1 MSDKTFLDKKMD
13 ISKLQIDL
21 LLSLFFMMKKNWF
34 LFFALLFLLGFSP
47 VFALEAT
54 IVGTPTSLW
63 LKPQKV
69 TPTTTCGVELGDNNA
84 SWIDFWKDCWEDV
97 DSRRNNAERDRQ
109 ARHDRIELQ
118 WREDWG
124 ANFHPR
130 VNFKDDH
137 ESRSASFEGVKYKKY
152 YETFIVRKVSDLS
165 DNVHVPFQILRGS
178 SSRDN
183 WFVKWQGDPFS
194 YSTGNSQRNNRDAYW
209 IVSINWGEN
218 RLIKPG
224 VHIYWGWGNRL
235 LNVFNAGFKYRIGP
249 KYSPASDR
257 YNKSAVMNNDD
268 IYEIISISQNWGLTS
283 DQRAQV
289 ASYLAI
295 KYGIPLRHDYFAGN
309 GTKVYDLSSYG
320 NQVFGLGKDIDT
332 TSLDQRIA
340 KSLED
345 DDLIISTDD
354 NFTKLNDQHKP
365 LNDKTYLLLWNN
377 AKTYTQTTT
386 DGLEKSADEQYF
398 TMRSQ
403 KIWKIQN
410 TDFSQ
415 SVNLQ
420 FGSAFTGLVG
430 ADDKYVLL
438 VSSDDRKFSELESIK
453 WTGELIDGK
462 LVFKDVELPAGT
474 SYMTVAIRDLTSPE
488 WLDFDGDQYYP
499 KKFFSG
505 ANFPLA
511 TTGTKDL
518 GVGIREFVC
527 KVKVK
532 KWSVEIWTFT
542 GEKLFNIPICQTATE
557 TNCIPEGRGFWFD
570 LSVVDRAGNEKSV
583 SDTEKH
589 YMEEAIIVDRTPPK
603 MTLKPGTDEIWI
615 NYGESFNLSTE
626 TPEVSDNLQ
635 HSGVRIDLKTNPD
648 PLPTSPFTGSFRV
661 IYTATDW
668 AGNSTQKERTIRVN
682 EAPTIE
688 GLSVHLGT
696 ANDKKNPTITFTPKD
711 QTRSLTTG
719 KIEIYEW
726 GTTNLLITKSLS
738 SLNNGT
744 EVSEPFTLDEKT
756 YYTVKVQIRD
766 EGGLFREE
774 TLSYPPIVHFEP
786 NNFVPTSGDLAVT
799 VKIWSPWTLSEV
811 KFQSPFI
818 VKVGENQIIQGGDFL
833 DKCTTTTGQNTTGQN
848 TTCQLTISSSSSQT
862 GDLKI
867 IATDDFSA
875 GNNTLK
881 LIIDQTKPTT
891 PVFTTPSADTV
902 QNSKNL
908 KFQWNNL
915 TDKWGAGLDKIFWKL
930 KKGEDDLE
938 SGEFTDLTTRTLEKA
953 DMKDGSYTLTLWTQD
968 KAGNKSKEAVS
979 HKIQIDTTA
988 PNEIQ
993 NLTSA
998 FDPDSAKL
1006 SFSWN
1011 KTTDEGVG
1019 LSGYLWTF
1027 KKGNQELSWGMLGD
1041 EANPSL
1047 SFENIAK
1054 ENASYTLTL
1063 QAVDKVGNKT
1073 SEQTISYKVQLVELT
1088 FRAGEHVNIS
1098 GTTYFRLFSGAKQE
1112 NLTLPTLTPD
1122 PWYKL
1127 KTPAREP
1134 DFNTSDRAT
1143 ENKTYTGNAEKDP
1156 DQRVKLTIHHQEGT
1170 GTESPF
1176 EVLKIS
1182 ELSNLPLQSYKT
1194 GFLLTGWAATSGGT
1208 ILPADTKFTADTD
1221 LFAVW
1226 EKDPEQ
1232 WIELQFETLDGT
1244 AVTGTSFLLWT
1255 LASELPKSQKSW
1267 FTFGGWNY
1275 TGGAILP
1282 SNTALIT
1289 SGTLYANW
1297 TKDPDQ
1303 RVKLTFDVKWGT
1315 TLSGQEVLKNAELLS
1330 GDLPTTTKSG
1340 HLFRGWSLDGTTV
1353 LSYPRSFDQ
1362 NITLSAVWEKDPSQW
1377 ISLSYD
1383 LQWGVLSSPNPDSL
1397 LSWTL
1402 LSTLSQPSRSWFHF
1416 SGWNYTGEAIL
1427 PSNTTLIKSGTL
1439 YANRSE
1445 NPLERLTITYHLN
1458 DGSAQQKTSKLLKS
1472 GATFQALIPEPTRMG
1487 YTFIWWTKDLAGQQA
1502 IALGAS
1508 ITGDLA
1514 IYAQWKP
1521 IPSIVPTHGYS
1532 GGGGFISHSASQ
1544 NSTPSSQETIKN
1556 TELSKEEKEQQ
1567 TAYERAYENKITTL
1581 YPQTEAR
1588 LFEPITRAEL
1598 AKMMSVYTTKFL
1610 KKIPISWKL
1619 GCSDF
1624 QDKDQTSP
1632 ELAGFMQTACEL
1644 EIMGLHSDGKTPL
1657 SLFRPNDLVSRAEFA
1672 TVLSRMKRGNQYDN
1686 NQPEW
1691 RWEDHLKNLH
1701 EKMII
1706 TIPDPNI
1713 IELRGRILLML
1724 HRMER

>member
-47 VFALEAT
+47 VFAFEAK

-63 LKPQKV
+63 LKPQKA
-69 TPTTTCGVELGDNNA
+69 TSTTCGVKLGDNNE

-97 DSRRNNAERDRQ
+97 DSRRNNAERDFQ
-109 ARHDRIELQ
+109 AKRDRIEPQ
-118 WREDWG
+118 RHEGSG

-130 VNFKDDH
+130 VNFQDDRNP
-137 ESRSASFEGVKYKKY
+137 RSASFEGVKYKKY
-152 YETFIVRKVSDLS
+152 YETFIVRKVSDLL

-194 YSTGNSQRNNRDAYW
+194 YSTGNSQTYNRDAYGL
-209 IVSINWGEN
+209 VSINWGEN
-218 RLIKPG
+218 RLTKPG
-224 VHIYWGWGNRL
+224 VHIYWGWGNKL
-235 LNVFNAGFKYRIGP
+235 LNAFNAAFKYRIGP

-257 YNKSAVMNNDD
+257 SNKSAVMNNDD

-309 GTKVYDLSSYG
+309 GTKVYDRSSYG
-320 NQVFGLGKDIDT
+320 NQVFGLGKDVDT

-354 NFTKLNDQHKP
+354 NFTGLNDQHNP

-410 TDFSQ
+410 TDFTQ

-420 FGSAFTGLVG
+420 FGSAFTGLIG

-438 VSSDDRKFSELESIK
+438 VSSDDGNFSGLESIK

-499 KKFFSG
+499 QTFFSG

-518 GVGIREFVC
+518 GVGIREFVW
-527 KVKVK
+527 KVK
-532 KWSVEIWTFT
+532 KWTDEIWTFT
-542 GEKLFNIPICQTATE
+542 GSKSFDIPICQTSP
-557 TNCIPEGRGFWFD
+557 TNCIPEGTGFRFD

-583 SDTEKH
+583 SDTGNP
-589 YMEEAIIVDRTPPK
+589 YMAAIVVDRTPPK
-603 MTLKPGTDEIWI
+603 MTFKPGTDEIWI

-635 HSGVRIDLKTNPD
+635 HSAIRIDLKTDPD

-682 EAPTIE
+682 EAPVIE

-711 QTRSLTTG
+711 QTRTLTTG

-726 GTTNLLITKSLS
+726 GTANLLITKSLS

-744 EVSEPFTLDEKT
+744 EVSESFTLPEKT

-766 EGGLFREE
+766 EGGLASREE
-774 TLSYPPIVHFEP
+774 ILSYPPIVHFEP
-786 NNFVPTSGDLAVT
+786 NNFAPTSGDLAVT

-818 VKVGENQIIQGGDFL
+818 VKVAGNQITQGDNFL
-833 DKCTTTTGQNTTGQN
+833 DKCTTSGQD
-848 TTCQLTISSSSSQT
+848 TTCRLKISSSSSQT

-867 IATDDFSA
+867 IATDDFSV

-891 PVFTTPSADTV
+891 PVFTAPSADTV

-915 TDKWGAGLDKIFWKL
+915 TDEWGAGLDKIFWKL

-938 SGEFTDLTTRTLEKA
+938 NGEFTDLTTRTLEKA
-953 DMKDGSYTLTLWTQD
+953 DMADGSYTLILWTQD
-968 KAGNKSKEAVS
+968 KAGNKSKEATS
-979 HKIQIDTTA
+979 HTIQIDTTA

-1006 SFSWN
+1006 GFSWK

-1073 SEQTISYKVQLVELT
+1073 SEKTISYEVQLVELT
-1088 FRAGEHVNIS
+1088 FRAGEHVKIWAS
-1098 GTTYFRLFSGAKQE
+1098 TYLQLFSGAKQE
-1112 NLTLPTLTPD
+1112 NLTLPMLTPD

-1134 DFNTSDRAT
+1134 DFNTWDRAT

-1275 TGGAILP
+1275 TGEAILP

-1289 SGTLYANW
+1289 
-1297 TKDPDQ
+1297 
-1303 RVKLTFDVKWGT
+1303 
-1315 TLSGQEVLKNAELLS
+1315 
-1330 GDLPTTTKSG
+1330 
-1340 HLFRGWSLDGTTV
+1340 
-1353 LSYPRSFDQ
+1353 
-1362 NITLSAVWEKDPSQW
+1362 
-1377 ISLSYD
+1377 
-1383 LQWGVLSSPNPDSL
+1383 
-1397 LSWTL
+1397 
-1402 LSTLSQPSRSWFHF
+1402 
-1416 SGWNYTGEAIL
+1416 
-1427 PSNTTLIKSGTL
+1427 SGTL

-1544 NSTPSSQETIKN
+1544 NSIPSSQETITN

>member
-1 MSDKTFLDKKMD
+1 
-13 ISKLQIDL
+13 
-21 LLSLFFMMKKNWF
+21 MMKKNWF
-34 LFFALLFLLGFSP
+34 LFFTLLFLLGFSP

-54 IVGTPTSLW
+54 IVGKPTSLW
-63 LKPQKV
+63 LKPQKA
-69 TPTTTCGVELGDNNA
+69 TSTTCGVKLGDDNA
-84 SWIDFWKDCWEDV
+84 SWIDLWKDCWEDT
-97 DSRRNNAERDRQ
+97 DSRRNNAVRDLQSKR
-109 ARHDRIELQ
+109 DRIEPQ
-118 WREDWG
+118 RYEDWG

-137 ESRSASFEGVKYKKY
+137 NSLSASLDGETGKHY
-152 YETFIVRKVSDLS
+152 YETFIVRKISDFWS
-165 DNVHVPFQILRGS
+165 NASVPFQIFGRGK
-178 SSRDN
+178 DN
-183 WFVKWQGDPFS
+183 WFVKGQGDPFS
-194 YSTGNSQRNNRDAYW
+194 YSIKNHQLYNRDAYW
-209 IVSINWGEN
+209 NVSINWGEN
-218 RLIKPG
+218 SLKTPG
-224 VHIYWGWGNRL
+224 VHIYWGWGSVWTNWYNDKR
-235 LNVFNAGFKYRIGP
+235 KYRIGP
-249 KYSPASDR
+249 KNSPASDSR
-257 YNKSAVMNNDD
+257 GQTIHMNNDD
-268 IYEIISISQNWGLTS
+268 IYEIISIWQHWGAG
-283 DQRAQV
+283 REGRV
-289 ASYLAI
+289 KIESYLAI
-295 KYGIPLRHDYFAGN
+295 KYGIPLRHNYFAGN
-309 GTKVYDLSSYG
+309 GTEVYDLSG
-320 NQVFGLGKDIDT
+320 WNQVFGLGKDT
-332 TSLDQRIA
+332 STSLDQRIA
-340 KSLED
+340 KALED

-354 NFTKLNDQHKP
+354 NFTGLNDQHKP
-365 LNDKTYLLLWNN
+365 LEKNAAYLLLWNN

-386 DGLEKSADEQYF
+386 DGLKKSDDEQYF

-410 TDFSQ
+410 TDFEQ
-415 SVNLQ
+415 KVNLQ

-462 LVFKDVELPAGT
+462 LVFKDIELPAGT
-474 SYMTVAIRDLTSPE
+474 NYMTVAIRDLTPPE

-499 KKFFSG
+499 QTFFSG

-518 GVGIREFVC
+518 GVGIREFVW
-527 KVKVK
+527 KVK
-532 KWSVEIWTFT
+532 KWTDEIWTFT
-542 GEKLFNIPICQTATE
+542 GSKLFFNIPICQTATE
-557 TNCIPEGRGFWFD
+557 TNCIPEGTGFRFD

-583 SDTEKH
+583 SDTGNP
-589 YMEEAIIVDRTPPK
+589 YMAAIVVDRTPPK
-603 MTLKPGTDEIWI
+603 MTLKTGTDEIWI
-615 NYGESFNLSTE
+615 NYRESFDLSTE

-635 HSGVRIDLKTNPD
+635 HSAIRIDLKTDPD

-696 ANDKKNPTITFTPKD
+696 ANDKKKPTIIFTPKD
-711 QTRSLTTG
+711 QTRTLTTG

-726 GTTNLLITKSLS
+726 GTANLLIIKSLS

-744 EVSEPFTLDEKT
+744 EVSESFTLPEKT

-766 EGGLFREE
+766 EGGLPSTEE
-774 TLSYPPIVHFEP
+774 ILSYPPIVHFEP
-786 NNFVPTSGDLAVT
+786 NNFAPTSGEAVVT

-818 VKVGENQIIQGGDFL
+818 VKVGETQVSQGDNFL
-833 DKCTTTTGQNTTGQN
+833 DKCIDQG
-848 TTCQLTISSSSSQT
+848 TTCKLTISSSSSQT

-867 IATDDFSA
+867 IASDQYST

-881 LIIDQTKPTT
+881 LIIDKTEPKT
-891 PVFTTPSADTV
+891 PVFTVPSADTV

-915 TDKWGAGLDKIFWKL
+915 TDEWGAGLDKIFWKL
-930 KKGEDDLE
+930 KKGEDEVE

-953 DMKDGSYTLTLWTQD
+953 DMVDGSYTLTLWTQD
-968 KAGNKSKEAVS
+968 KAGNKSDEAVS
-979 HKIQIDTTA
+979 HKIQIDTAA

-1006 SFSWN
+1006 GFSWD

-1027 KKGNQELSWGMLGD
+1027 KGNQEPIWGMLGD

-1088 FRAGEHVNIS
+1088 FRAGEHVKIWAS
-1098 GTTYFRLFSGAKQE
+1098 TYLQLFSGAKQE

-1275 TGGAILP
+1275 TGDAILADNA
-1282 SNTALIT
+1282 SLTT

-1315 TLSGQEVLKNAELLS
+1315 TLSEQEVLKNAKLLS
-1330 GDLPTTTKSG
+1330 EDLPTTTKSG

-1427 PSNTTLIKSGTL
+1427 PSNTALIKSGTL

-1508 ITGDLA
+1508 ITGDIA
-1514 IYAQWKP
+1514 IYVQWKP

-1544 NSTPSSQETIKN
+1544 NSIPSSQETITN

-1644 EIMGLHSDGKTPL
+1644 EMMGLHSDGKTPL
-1657 SLFRPNDLVSRAEFA
+1657 LLFRPNDLVSRAEFA

>member
-21 LLSLFFMMKKNWF
+21 LLSLFFVMKKNWF

-47 VFALEAT
+47 VFAFEAK

-63 LKPQKV
+63 LKPQKA
-69 TPTTTCGVELGDNNA
+69 TSTTCGVKLGDPNA
-84 SWIDFWKDCWEDV
+84 SWIDLWKDCWEDT
-97 DSRRNNAERDRQ
+97 DSRRNNAVRDLQSKR
-109 ARHDRIELQ
+109 DRIEPQ
-118 WREDWG
+118 RYEDWG

-130 VNFKDDH
+130 VNFKDDRN
-137 ESRSASFEGVKYKKY
+137 SLSASLDGETGKHY
-152 YETFIVRKVSDLS
+152 YETFIVRKISDLS
-165 DNVHVPFQILRGS
+165 HNVRVPFQIFGRGK
-178 SSRDN
+178 DN
-183 WFVKWQGDPFS
+183 WFVKWQGNPFS
-194 YSTGNSQRNNRDAYW
+194 YSIKNHQLNNRDAYW
-209 IVSINWGEN
+209 NVSINWGEN
-218 RLIKPG
+218 SLKTPG
-224 VHIYWGWGNRL
+224 VHIYWGWGSVWTNWYNDKR
-235 LNVFNAGFKYRIGP
+235 KYRIGP
-249 KYSPASDR
+249 KNSPASDSR
-257 YNKSAVMNNDD
+257 GQTIHMNNDD

-309 GTKVYDLSSYG
+309 GTKVYDRSSYG
-320 NQVFGLGKDIDT
+320 NQVFGLGKDVDT

-354 NFTKLNDQHKP
+354 NFTGLNDQHNP

-410 TDFSQ
+410 TDFTQ

-420 FGSAFTGLVG
+420 FGSAFTGLIG

-438 VSSDDRKFSELESIK
+438 VSSDDGNFSGLESIK

-499 KKFFSG
+499 QTFFSG

-518 GVGIREFVC
+518 GVGIREFIW
-527 KVKVK
+527 KIK
-532 KWSVEIWTFT
+532 KWTNEIWTFT
-542 GEKLFNIPICQTATE
+542 GSKPFFNIPICQTATE
-557 TNCIPEGRGFWFD
+557 TNCIPEGTGFRFD

-583 SDTEKH
+583 SDTGNP
-589 YMEEAIIVDRTPPK
+589 YMAMIVIDRTPPI
-603 MTLKPGTDEIWI
+603 MTFKPGTDEIWI

-635 HSGVRIDLKTNPD
+635 HSAIRIDLKTDPD

-682 EAPTIE
+682 EAPSVE
-688 GLSVHLGT
+688 WLSVHLGT
-696 ANDKKNPTITFTPKD
+696 NNNKAKPTITFTPKD

-726 GTTNLLITKSLS
+726 GTANLLITKSLS
-738 SLNNGT
+738 SLHNGT
-744 EVSEPFTLDEKT
+744 EVSESFTLDEKT

-766 EGGLFREE
+766 EGGLASREE
-774 TLSYPPIVHFEP
+774 ILSYPPIVHFEP
-786 NNFVPTSGDLAVT
+786 NNFAPTSGDLAVT

-818 VKVGENQIIQGGDFL
+818 VKVNGTQVSQGDNFL
-833 DKCTTTTGQNTTGQN
+833 DKCTTRGQD
-848 TTCQLTISSSSSQT
+848 TTCQLKISSSSSQT

-891 PVFTTPSADTV
+891 PVFTAPSADTV

-915 TDKWGAGLDKIFWKL
+915 TDEWGAGLDKIFWKL

-938 SGEFTDLTTRTLEKA
+938 NGEFTDLTTRTLEKA
-953 DMKDGSYTLTLWTQD
+953 NMADGSYMLTLWTQD
-968 KAGNKSKEAVS
+968 KAGNKSDEATS
-979 HKIQIDTTA
+979 HTIQIDTAA

-993 NLTSA
+993 KLTSA

-1006 SFSWN
+1006 GFSWD

-1073 SEQTISYKVQLVELT
+1073 NEQTISYKVQLVELT
-1088 FRAGEHVNIS
+1088 FRAGEHVKIW
-1098 GTTYFRLFSGAKQE
+1098 TPTYLQVFSGAKQE

-1122 PWYKL
+1122 SWYKL
-1127 KTPAREP
+1127 KTPTRDPA
-1134 DFNTSDRAT
+1134 FNTSDRAT

-1182 ELSNLPLQSYKT
+1182 ELSNLLQSYKT
-1194 GFLLTGWAATSGGT
+1194 GFLLTGWATSSGGT
-1208 ILPADTKFTADTD
+1208 ILSADTKFTADTE

-1267 FTFGGWNY
+1267 FTFEGWNY
-1275 TGGAILP
+1275 TGQSVLTN
-1282 SNTALIT
+1282 NTGLVT

-1297 TKDPDQ
+1297 KKDPDQ

-1315 TLSGQEVLKNAELLS
+1315 TLSEQEVLKNAELLP

-1416 SGWNYTGEAIL
+1416 SGWNYTGGDIL
-1427 PSNTTLIKSGTL
+1427 ADNASLIKSGTL

-1472 GATFQALIPEPTRMG
+1472 GATFQVLIPNPNRTG
-1487 YTFIWWTKDLAGQQA
+1487 YTFNWWTKDPAGQQP
-1502 IALGAS
+1502 IALGEVL
-1508 ITGDLA
+1508 TGDLDV
-1514 IYAQWKP
+1514 YAQWKS

-1544 NSTPSSQETIKN
+1544 NSTPSSQETITN

-1581 YPQTEAR
+1581 YPQKEAR

>member
-21 LLSLFFMMKKNWF
+21 LLSLFFVMKKNWF

-47 VFALEAT
+47 VFALEAK
-54 IVGTPTSLW
+54 IVGKSTSLW
-63 LKPQKV
+63 LKPQKA
-69 TPTTTCGVELGDNNA
+69 TPTTCGVKLGDPNA
-84 SWIDFWKDCWEDV
+84 SYIESWRDCWEDT
-97 DSRRNNAERDRQ
+97 DSRRNNAKPNAQD
-109 ARHDRIELQ
+109 ARDRIELQ
-118 WREDWG
+118 WYEDWG

-130 VNFKDDH
+130 VNFKDDYKPL
-137 ESRSASFEGVKYKKY
+137 SASFDGETGKHY
-152 YETFIVRKVSDLS
+152 YETFIVRKISDFWP
-165 DNVHVPFQILRGS
+165 NVRVPFQIFGRGK
-178 SSRDN
+178 DN
-183 WFVKWQGDPFS
+183 WFVKGQGDPFS
-194 YSTGNSQRNNRDAYW
+194 YSIKNHQLNNRDAYW
-209 IVSINWGEN
+209 NVSINWGEN
-218 RLIKPG
+218 SLKTPG
-224 VHIYWGWGNRL
+224 VHIYWGWGSVWTNWYNDKR
-235 LNVFNAGFKYRIGP
+235 KYRIGP
-249 KYSPASDR
+249 KNSPASDSR
-257 YNKSAVMNNDD
+257 GQTIHMNNDD

-295 KYGIPLRHDYFAGN
+295 KYGIPLRHNYFAGN

-354 NFTKLNDQHKP
+354 NFTKLNDQHP
-365 LNDKTYLLLWNN
+365 ELNKNAAYLLLWNN
-377 AKTYTQTTT
+377 AKTYTWTTA

-403 KIWKIQN
+403 KVWKIQN
-410 TDFSQ
+410 TDFEQ
-415 SVNLQ
+415 KVNLQ

-438 VSSDDRKFSELESIK
+438 VSSDNGKFSELGSIK
-453 WTGELIDGK
+453 WTGELMTDGK
-462 LVFKDVELPAGT
+462 LVFKDIELPEGT
-474 SYMTVAIRDLTSPE
+474 NYMTVAIRDLTSPE

-499 KKFFSG
+499 QKFFSG

-518 GVGIREFVC
+518 GVGIRKFIWEI
-527 KVKVK
+527 K
-532 KWSVEIWTFT
+532 KWTWTDEIWTFT
-542 GEKLFNIPICQTATE
+542 ESKPFFNILICQTPTE
-557 TNCIPEGRGFWFD
+557 TNCIPEGTGFRFA

-583 SDTEKH
+583 SDIGNP
-589 YMEEAIIVDRTPPK
+589 YMAGIVVDRTPPK
-603 MTLKPGTDEIWI
+603 MTLKTGTDEIWI

-635 HSGVRIDLKTNPD
+635 HSAIRIDLKSDPD
-648 PLPTSPFTGSFRV
+648 PLPASPFTGSFRV

-696 ANDKKNPTITFTPKD
+696 NNNKAKPTITFTPKD

-726 GTTNLLITKSLS
+726 GTANLLITKSLS

-744 EVSEPFTLDEKT
+744 EVSESFTLAEKT

-766 EGGLFREE
+766 EGGLASREE
-774 TLSYPPIVHFEP
+774 ILSYPPIVHFEP
-786 NNFVPTSGDLAVT
+786 NNFAPTSGDLAVT

-818 VKVGENQIIQGGDFL
+818 VKVNGTQITQGGNFL
-833 DKCTTTTGQNTTGQN
+833 DKCTIIGQD

-862 GDLKI
+862 GDLKV

-881 LIIDQTKPTT
+881 LIIDQTKPKT
-891 PVFTTPSADTV
+891 PVFTAPSADTV

-915 TDKWGAGLDKIFWKL
+915 TDEWGAGLDKIFWKL
-930 KKGEDDLE
+930 KKGENE
-938 SGEFTDLTTRTLEKA
+938 VGSGNFTDLTTRTLEKA
-953 DMKDGSYTLTLWTQD
+953 NMADGSYTLTLWTQD
-968 KAGNKSKEAVS
+968 KAGNKSDEAVS

-993 NLTSA
+993 NLPSA

-1006 SFSWN
+1006 RFSWY
-1011 KTTDEGVG
+1011 KTTDKGVG

-1027 KKGNQELSWGMLGD
+1027 KGNQELSWGMLGD

-1063 QAVDKVGNKT
+1063 QAVDKVGNKAP
-1073 SEQTISYKVQLVELT
+1073 EQTISYKVQLVELT
-1088 FRAGEHVNIS
+1088 FKEGTHVKIW
-1098 GTTYFRLFSGAKQE
+1098 TPTYLQVFSGIKRE
-1112 NLTLPTLTPD
+1112 NLTFPMLTPY

-1134 DFNTSDRAT
+1134 DFNTWDRAT

-1182 ELSNLPLQSYKT
+1182 ELSNLLLQSHKT

-1267 FTFGGWNY
+1267 FTFEGWNY
-1275 TGGAILP
+1275 TGQSVLTN
-1282 SNTALIT
+1282 NTGLVT

-1297 TKDPDQ
+1297 KKDPDQ

-1315 TLSGQEVLKNAELLS
+1315 TLSEQEVLKNAELLS

-1362 NITLSAVWEKDPSQW
+1362 NITLSAVWEKD
-1377 ISLSYD
+1377 
-1383 LQWGVLSSPNPDSL
+1383 
-1397 LSWTL
+1397 
-1402 LSTLSQPSRSWFHF
+1402 
-1416 SGWNYTGEAIL
+1416 
-1427 PSNTTLIKSGTL
+1427 
-1439 YANRSE
+1439 
-1445 NPLERLTITYHLN
+1445 
-1458 DGSAQQKTSKLLKS
+1458 
-1472 GATFQALIPEPTRMG
+1472 
-1487 YTFIWWTKDLAGQQA
+1487 
-1502 IALGAS
+1502 
-1508 ITGDLA
+1508 
-1514 IYAQWKP
+1514 P

-1581 YPQTEAR
+1581 YPQKEAR

>member
-47 VFALEAT
+47 VFAFEAK

-63 LKPQKV
+63 LKPQKA
-69 TPTTTCGVELGDNNA
+69 TSTTCGVKLGDNNE

-97 DSRRNNAERDRQ
+97 DSRRNNAERDFQ
-109 ARHDRIELQ
+109 AKRDRIEPQ
-118 WREDWG
+118 RHEGSG

-130 VNFKDDH
+130 VNFQDDRNP
-137 ESRSASFEGVKYKKY
+137 RSASFEGVKYKKY
-152 YETFIVRKVSDLS
+152 YETFIVRKVSDLL

-194 YSTGNSQRNNRDAYW
+194 YSTGNSQTYNRDAYGL
-209 IVSINWGEN
+209 VSINWGEN
-218 RLIKPG
+218 RLTKPG
-224 VHIYWGWGNRL
+224 VHIYWGWGNKL
-235 LNVFNAGFKYRIGP
+235 LNAFNAAFKYRIGP

-257 YNKSAVMNNDD
+257 SNKSAVMNNDD

-345 DDLIISTDD
+345 NDLIISTDD
-354 NFTKLNDQHKP
+354 NFTGLNDLHKP

-410 TDFSQ
+410 TDFEQ
-415 SVNLQ
+415 KVNLQ

-430 ADDKYVLL
+430 TGDKYVLL

-499 KKFFSG
+499 QTFFSG

-518 GVGIREFVC
+518 GVGIREFIW
-527 KVKVK
+527 KIK
-532 KWSVEIWTFT
+532 KWTDEIWTFT
-542 GEKLFNIPICQTATE
+542 GSKSFFDIPICQTTTE
-557 TNCIPEGRGFWFD
+557 TNCIPEGTGFRFD

-583 SDTEKH
+583 SDTGNP
-589 YMEEAIIVDRTPPK
+589 YMAGIVVDRTSPK
-603 MTLKPGTDEIWI
+603 MTLKSGTDEIWI
-615 NYGESFNLSTE
+615 NYGESFDLSTE

-635 HSGVRIDLKTNPD
+635 HSAIRIDLKTDPD

-688 GLSVHLGT
+688 GLSVHLGINNNK
-696 ANDKKNPTITFTPKD
+696 AKPTITFTPKD
-711 QTRSLTTG
+711 QTRTLTTG

-726 GTTNLLITKSLS
+726 GTANLLITKSLS

-744 EVSEPFTLDEKT
+744 EVSESFTLPEQT

-766 EGGLFREE
+766 EGGLASREE
-774 TLSYPPIVHFEP
+774 ILSYPPIVHFEP
-786 NNFVPTSGDLAVT
+786 NNFAPTSGDLAVT

-818 VKVGENQIIQGGDFL
+818 VKVAGNQITQGDNFL
-833 DKCTTTTGQNTTGQN
+833 DKCTTIIGQD
-848 TTCQLTISSSSSQT
+848 TTCKLTISSSSSQT

-881 LIIDQTKPTT
+881 LIIDQTKPKT

-908 KFQWNNL
+908 KFQWENL
-915 TDKWGAGLDKIFWKL
+915 IDEWGAGLDKIFWKL

-938 SGEFTDLTTRTLEKA
+938 NGEFTDLTTRTLEKA
-953 DMKDGSYTLTLWTQD
+953 NMVVDGSYMLTLWTQD
-968 KAGNKSKEAVS
+968 KAGNKSDEAVS
-979 HKIQIDTTA
+979 YKIQIDTTA
-988 PNEIQ
+988 PKEIK

-1006 SFSWN
+1006 GFSWN

-1027 KKGNQELSWGMLGD
+1027 KKGSQELSWGMLGD

-1088 FRAGEHVNIS
+1088 FRAGEHVNIWIP
-1098 GTTYFRLFSGAKQE
+1098 TYLQLFSGAKQE
-1112 NLTLPTLTPD
+1112 NLTLPMLTPD

-1226 EKDPEQ
+1226 EKDTEQ

-1267 FTFGGWNY
+1267 FTFEGWNY
-1275 TGGAILP
+1275 TGQSVLTN
-1282 SNTALIT
+1282 NTGLVT

-1303 RVKLTFDVKWGT
+1303 RVKLTIHHQEGT
-1315 TLSGQEVLKNAELLS
+1315 GTESPFEVLKISELSNLPLQSYKTGFLLTGWAETS
-1330 GDLPTTTKSG
+1330 GGTILPADTKFVADTDL
-1340 HLFRGWSLDGTTV
+1340 F
-1353 LSYPRSFDQ
+1353 
-1362 NITLSAVWEKDPSQW
+1362 AVWEKDPSQW

-1416 SGWNYTGEAIL
+1416 SGWNYTGGDIL
-1427 PSNTTLIKSGTL
+1427 ADNASLIKSGTL

-1472 GATFQALIPEPTRMG
+1472 GATFQVLIPNPNRTG
-1487 YTFIWWTKDLAGQQA
+1487 YTFNWWTKDPAGQQP
-1502 IALGAS
+1502 IALGEVL
-1508 ITGDLA
+1508 TGDLDV
-1514 IYAQWKP
+1514 YAQWKS

-1544 NSTPSSQETIKN
+1544 NSTPSSQETITN

-1581 YPQTEAR
+1581 YPQKEAR

>member
-34 LFFALLFLLGFSP
+34 LFFALLLLLGFSP
-47 VFALEAT
+47 VFAFEAK
-54 IVGTPTSLW
+54 IVGKSTSLW
-63 LKPQKV
+63 LKPQKA
-69 TPTTTCGVELGDNNA
+69 TPTTCGAVLWDDPY
-84 SWIDFWKDCWEDV
+84 SYMTMWKDCSDGN
-97 DSRRNNAERDRQ
+97 DARPNAYD
-109 ARHDRIELQ
+109 ARGRIELQ
-118 WREDWG
+118 WYENWG

-137 ESRSASFEGVKYKKY
+137 ESLSASFDGVKPKQY

-165 DNVHVPFQILRGS
+165 NVHVPFQLLRAPAL
-178 SSRDN
+178 RDN
-183 WFVKWQGDPFS
+183 WFVKGQGNPFS
-194 YSTGNSQRNNRDAYW
+194 YSITNRNQVNNKDAYW

-218 RLIKPG
+218 SLKKPG
-224 VHIYWGWGNRL
+224 VHIYWGWHKLFHTSSDKYR
-235 LNVFNAGFKYRIGP
+235 YRIGP
-249 KYSPASDR
+249 KHSPISDR
-257 YNKSAVMNNDD
+257 SNKSAVMNNDD

-340 KSLED
+340 KALED
-345 DDLIISTDD
+345 DDLIISTDED
-354 NFTKLNDQHKP
+354 FAKLNDQHKP

-386 DGLEKSADEQYF
+386 DGLEKLADEQYF

-403 KIWKIQN
+403 KVWKIQN
-410 TDFSQ
+410 TDFEQ
-415 SVNLQ
+415 KVNLQ

-453 WTGELIDGK
+453 WTGEVNLIDGK
-462 LVFKDVELPAGT
+462 LVFKDVELPEGT
-474 SYMTVAIRDLTSPE
+474 NYMTVAIRDLTSPE

-499 KKFFSG
+499 QTFFSG

-518 GVGIREFVC
+518 GVGIREFIW
-527 KVKVK
+527 KIK

-542 GEKLFNIPICQTATE
+542 GSKLKNFDISICQTATE
-557 TNCIPEGRGFWFD
+557 TNCIPEGTGFRFD

-583 SDTEKH
+583 SDTGNP
-589 YMEEAIIVDRTPPK
+589 YMAMIVIDRTPPI
-603 MTLKPGTDEIWI
+603 MTFKPGTDEIWI

-635 HSGVRIDLKTNPD
+635 HSAIRIDLKTDPD

-726 GTTNLLITKSLS
+726 GTANLLITKSLS

-744 EVSEPFTLDEKT
+744 EVSESFTLPEKT

-766 EGGLFREE
+766 EGGLASREE
-774 TLSYPPIVHFEP
+774 ILSYPPIVHFEP
-786 NNFVPTSGDLAVT
+786 NNFAPTSGDLAVT

-818 VKVGENQIIQGGDFL
+818 VKVGENQITQGDNFL
-833 DKCTTTTGQNTTGQN
+833 DKCTTSGQD
-848 TTCQLTISSSSSQT
+848 TTCQLKISSSSSQT

-891 PVFTTPSADTV
+891 PEFTTPSADTV

-915 TDKWGAGLDKIFWKL
+915 TDEWGAGLDKIFWKL
-930 KKGEDDLE
+930 KKGEDEVE

-953 DMKDGSYTLTLWTQD
+953 DRADGSYTLTLWTQD
-968 KAGNKSKEAVS
+968 KAGNKSDEALS
-979 HKIQIDTTA
+979 HTIQIDTTA
-988 PNEIQ
+988 PKEIK

-998 FDPDSAKL
+998 FDPDNAKL

-1047 SFENIAK
+1047 SFENIEK

-1073 SEQTISYKVQLVELT
+1073 NEQTISYEVQLVELT
-1088 FRAGEHVNIS
+1088 FRAGEHVKIS
-1098 GTTYFRLFSGAKQE
+1098 GTTYFQLFSGAKQE

-1127 KTPAREP
+1127 KTPARDP
-1134 DFNTSDRAT
+1134 AFNTSDRAT

-1156 DQRVKLTIHHQEGT
+1156 DQRVKLT
-1170 GTESPF
+1170 
-1176 EVLKIS
+1176 
-1182 ELSNLPLQSYKT
+1182 
-1194 GFLLTGWAATSGGT
+1194 
-1208 ILPADTKFTADTD
+1208 
-1221 LFAVW
+1221 
-1226 EKDPEQ
+1226 
-1232 WIELQFETLDGT
+1232 
-1244 AVTGTSFLLWT
+1244 
-1255 LASELPKSQKSW
+1255 
-1267 FTFGGWNY
+1267 
-1275 TGGAILP
+1275 
-1282 SNTALIT
+1282 
-1289 SGTLYANW
+1289 
-1297 TKDPDQ
+1297 
-1303 RVKLTFDVKWGT
+1303 FDVKWGT
-1315 TLSGQEVLKNAELLS
+1315 TLSEQEVLKNAKLLS
-1330 GDLPTTTKSG
+1330 EDLPTTTKSG

-1427 PSNTTLIKSGTL
+1427 PSNTALIKSGTL

-1544 NSTPSSQETIKN
+1544 NSIPSSQETITN

>member
-47 VFALEAT
+47 VFAFEAK
-54 IVGTPTSLW
+54 IVGKSTSLW
-63 LKPQKV
+63 LKPQKA
-69 TPTTTCGVELGDNNA
+69 TPTTCGAVLWDDPY
-84 SWIDFWKDCWEDV
+84 SYMTMWKDCSDGN
-97 DSRRNNAERDRQ
+97 DARPNAYD
-109 ARHDRIELQ
+109 ARGRIEELQ
-118 WREDWG
+118 WYENWG

-137 ESRSASFEGVKYKKY
+137 ESLSASFDGVKPKQY

-165 DNVHVPFQILRGS
+165 NVHVPFQLLRAPAL
-178 SSRDN
+178 RDN
-183 WFVKWQGDPFS
+183 WFVKGQGNPFS
-194 YSTGNSQRNNRDAYW
+194 YSITNRNQVNNKDAYW

-218 RLIKPG
+218 SLKKPG
-224 VHIYWGWGNRL
+224 VHIYWGWHKLFHTSSDKYR
-235 LNVFNAGFKYRIGP
+235 YRIGP
-249 KYSPASDR
+249 KHSPISDR
-257 YNKSAVMNNDD
+257 SNKSAVMNNDD

-499 KKFFSG
+499 QTFFSG

-518 GVGIREFVC
+518 GVGIREFVW
-527 KVKVK
+527 KVK
-532 KWSVEIWTFT
+532 KWTDEIWTFT
-542 GEKLFNIPICQTATE
+542 GSKLFNITICQTATK
-557 TNCIPEGRGFWFD
+557 TNCIPEGTGFRFN

-583 SDTEKH
+583 SDTGNP
-589 YMEEAIIVDRTPPK
+589 YMAAIVVDRTPPK

-635 HSGVRIDLKTNPD
+635 HSAIRIDLKTDPD

-682 EAPTIE
+682 EAPVIE

-726 GTTNLLITKSLS
+726 GTANLLSSGYLDDSLS
-738 SLNNGT
+738 NGT
-744 EVSEPFTLDEKT
+744 LVSKPFTLQNQT

-766 EGGLFREE
+766 EGGLASREE
-774 TLSYPPIVHFEP
+774 ILSYPPIVHFEP
-786 NNFVPTSGDLAVT
+786 NNFAPTSGDLAVT

-818 VKVGENQIIQGGDFL
+818 VKVNGTQVSQGGNFL
-833 DKCTTTTGQNTTGQN
+833 DKCTTMGQD

-881 LIIDQTKPTT
+881 LIIDQIIPTT

-930 KKGEDDLE
+930 KKGEDEVE

-953 DMKDGSYTLTLWTQD
+953 NMVDGSYTLTLWTQD
-968 KAGNKSKEAVS
+968 KAGNKSDEAVS
-979 HKIQIDTTA
+979 HKIQIDTAA

-1006 SFSWN
+1006 GFSWN

-1073 SEQTISYKVQLVELT
+1073 NEQTISYKVQLVELT
-1088 FRAGEHVNIS
+1088 FRAGEHVKIWAS
-1098 GTTYFRLFSGAKQE
+1098 TYLQLFSGAKQE
-1112 NLTLPTLTPD
+1112 KLTLPTLTPD

-1170 GTESPF
+1170 GTESPL

-1182 ELSNLPLQSYKT
+1182 ELSNLLQSYKT
-1194 GFLLTGWAATSGGT
+1194 GFLLTGWAATSGGR

-1226 EKDPEQ
+1226 EKDPSQ

-1255 LASELPKSQKSW
+1255 LALELPKSQKSW

-1275 TGGAILP
+1275 TGEAILP
-1282 SNTALIT
+1282 SNTA
-1289 SGTLYANW
+1289 
-1297 TKDPDQ
+1297 
-1303 RVKLTFDVKWGT
+1303 
-1315 TLSGQEVLKNAELLS
+1315 
-1330 GDLPTTTKSG
+1330 
-1340 HLFRGWSLDGTTV
+1340 
-1353 LSYPRSFDQ
+1353 
-1362 NITLSAVWEKDPSQW
+1362 
-1377 ISLSYD
+1377 
-1383 LQWGVLSSPNPDSL
+1383 
-1397 LSWTL
+1397 
-1402 LSTLSQPSRSWFHF
+1402 
-1416 SGWNYTGEAIL
+1416 
-1427 PSNTTLIKSGTL
+1427 LIKSGTL

-1544 NSTPSSQETIKN
+1544 NSIPSSQETITN

>member
-21 LLSLFFMMKKNWF
+21 LLSLFFVMKKNWF

-47 VFALEAT
+47 VFALEAK
-54 IVGTPTSLW
+54 IVGKSTSLW

-109 ARHDRIELQ
+109 ARHDRIEPQ
-118 WREDWG
+118 RHEGSG

-130 VNFKDDH
+130 VNFKDDNNP
-137 ESRSASFEGVKYKKY
+137 RSASFEGRKYKKY

-183 WFVKWQGDPFS
+183 WFVKWQGNPFS
-194 YSTGNSQRNNRDAYW
+194 YSTGNSQRNNTDAYRL
-209 IVSINWGEN
+209 VSINWGEN
-218 RLIKPG
+218 RLTKPG

-235 LNVFNAGFKYRIGP
+235 FNVFNVDYKYRIGP
-249 KYSPASDR
+249 KHSPASDR

-309 GTKVYDLSSYG
+309 GTKVYDLSSYE
-320 NQVFGLGKDIDT
+320 NQVFGLGEDIDT

-340 KSLED
+340 KALED

-354 NFTKLNDQHKP
+354 NFTGLNDQHKS
-365 LNDKTYLLLWNN
+365 LEKNKAYLLLWNN
-377 AKTYTQTTT
+377 AKTYTWTTT
-386 DGLEKSADEQYF
+386 DGLEKSDYEQYF

-410 TDFSQ
+410 TDFEQ
-415 SVNLQ
+415 KVNLQ

-438 VSSDDRKFSELESIK
+438 VSSDDGKFSELESIK
-453 WTGELIDGK
+453 WTGELMTDGK
-462 LVFKDVELPAGT
+462 LVFKDIELPEGT
-474 SYMTVAIRDLTSPE
+474 NYMTVAIRDLTSPE

-499 KKFFSG
+499 QKFFSG

-518 GVGIREFVC
+518 GVGIRKFIWEI
-527 KVKVK
+527 K
-532 KWSVEIWTFT
+532 KWTWTDEIWTFT
-542 GEKLFNIPICQTATE
+542 ESKPFFNILICQTPTE
-557 TNCIPEGRGFWFD
+557 TNCIPEGTGFRFA

-583 SDTEKH
+583 SDIGNP
-589 YMEEAIIVDRTPPK
+589 YMAGIVVDRTPPK

-635 HSGVRIDLKTNPD
+635 HSAIRIDLKSDPD
-648 PLPTSPFTGSFRV
+648 PLPASPFTGSFRV

-696 ANDKKNPTITFTPKD
+696 NNNKAKPTITFTPKD

-726 GTTNLLITKSLS
+726 GTANLLNTKSLS

-744 EVSEPFTLDEKT
+744 EVSESFTLPEKT

-766 EGGLFREE
+766 EGGLTSREE
-774 TLSYPPIVHFEP
+774 ISYPPIVHFEP
-786 NNFVPTSGDLAVT
+786 NNFAPTSGDLAVT

-848 TTCQLTISSSSSQT
+848 TTCKLTISSSSSQT

-867 IATDDFSA
+867 IATDDFST

-891 PVFTTPSADTV
+891 PVFTAPSADTV

-915 TDKWGAGLDKIFWKL
+915 TDEWGAGLDKIFWKL
-930 KKGEDDLE
+930 KKGENE
-938 SGEFTDLTTRTLEKA
+938 VGSGNFTDLTTRTLEKA
-953 DMKDGSYTLTLWTQD
+953 NIAEDGSYTLTLWTQD
-968 KAGNKSKEAVS
+968 KAGNKSDEAVS
-979 HKIQIDTTA
+979 HKIQIDTAA

-1006 SFSWN
+1006 GFSWN

-1027 KKGNQELSWGMLGD
+1027 KKGSQELSWGILGD

-1088 FRAGEHVNIS
+1088 FKAGEHVKIWAS
-1098 GTTYFRLFSGAKQE
+1098 TYLQLFSGAKQE

-1127 KTPAREP
+1127 KTPTREP

-1232 WIELQFETLDGT
+1232 WI
-1244 AVTGTSFLLWT
+1244 
-1255 LASELPKSQKSW
+1255 
-1267 FTFGGWNY
+1267 
-1275 TGGAILP
+1275 
-1282 SNTALIT
+1282 
-1289 SGTLYANW
+1289 
-1297 TKDPDQ
+1297 
-1303 RVKLTFDVKWGT
+1303 
-1315 TLSGQEVLKNAELLS
+1315 
-1330 GDLPTTTKSG
+1330 
-1340 HLFRGWSLDGTTV
+1340 
-1353 LSYPRSFDQ
+1353 
-1362 NITLSAVWEKDPSQW
+1362 
-1377 ISLSYD
+1377 SLSYD

-1427 PSNTTLIKSGTL
+1427 PSNTALIKSGTL

-1544 NSTPSSQETIKN
+1544 NSIPSSQETITN

-1581 YPQTEAR
+1581 YPQKEAR

>member
-21 LLSLFFMMKKNWF
+21 LLSLFFVMKKNWF

-47 VFALEAT
+47 VFALEAK
-54 IVGTPTSLW
+54 IVGKSTSLW

-109 ARHDRIELQ
+109 ARHDRIEPQ
-118 WREDWG
+118 RHEGSG

-130 VNFKDDH
+130 VNFKDDNNP
-137 ESRSASFEGVKYKKY
+137 RSASFEGRKYKKY

-183 WFVKWQGDPFS
+183 WFVKWQGNPFS
-194 YSTGNSQRNNRDAYW
+194 YSTGNSQRNNTDAYRL
-209 IVSINWGEN
+209 VSINWGEN
-218 RLIKPG
+218 RLTKPG

-235 LNVFNAGFKYRIGP
+235 FNVFNVDYKYRIGP
-249 KYSPASDR
+249 KHSPASDR

-309 GTKVYDLSSYG
+309 GTKVYDLSSYE
-320 NQVFGLGKDIDT
+320 NQVFGLGEDIDT

-340 KSLED
+340 KALED

-354 NFTKLNDQHKP
+354 NFTGLNDQHKS
-365 LNDKTYLLLWNN
+365 LEKNKAYLLLWNN
-377 AKTYTQTTT
+377 AKTYTWTTT
-386 DGLEKSADEQYF
+386 DGLEKSDYEQYF

-410 TDFSQ
+410 TDFEQ
-415 SVNLQ
+415 KVNLQ

-438 VSSDDRKFSELESIK
+438 VSSDDGKFSELESIK
-453 WTGELIDGK
+453 WTGELMTDGK
-462 LVFKDVELPAGT
+462 LVFKDIELPEGT
-474 SYMTVAIRDLTSPE
+474 NYMTVAIRDLTSPE

-499 KKFFSG
+499 QKFFSG

-518 GVGIREFVC
+518 GVGIRKFIWEI
-527 KVKVK
+527 K
-532 KWSVEIWTFT
+532 KWTWTDEIWTFT
-542 GEKLFNIPICQTATE
+542 ESKPFFNILICQTPTE
-557 TNCIPEGRGFWFD
+557 TNCIPEGTGFRFA

-583 SDTEKH
+583 SDIGNP
-589 YMEEAIIVDRTPPK
+589 YMAGIVVDRTPPK

-635 HSGVRIDLKTNPD
+635 HSAIRIDLKSDPD
-648 PLPTSPFTGSFRV
+648 PLFQLLHFTGSFRV

-696 ANDKKNPTITFTPKD
+696 NNNKAKPTITFTPKD

-726 GTTNLLITKSLS
+726 GTANLLNTKSLS

-744 EVSEPFTLDEKT
+744 EVSESFTLPEKT

-766 EGGLFREE
+766 EGGLTSREE
-774 TLSYPPIVHFEP
+774 ISYPPIVHFEP
-786 NNFVPTSGDLAVT
+786 NNFAPTSGDLAVT

-848 TTCQLTISSSSSQT
+848 TTCKLTISSSSSQT

-867 IATDDFSA
+867 IATDDFST

-891 PVFTTPSADTV
+891 PVFTAPSADTV

-915 TDKWGAGLDKIFWKL
+915 TDEWGAGLDKIFWKL
-930 KKGEDDLE
+930 KKGENE
-938 SGEFTDLTTRTLEKA
+938 VGSGNFTDLTTRTLEKA
-953 DMKDGSYTLTLWTQD
+953 NIAEDGSYTLTLWTQD
-968 KAGNKSKEAVS
+968 KAGNKSDEAVS
-979 HKIQIDTTA
+979 HKIQIDTAA

-1006 SFSWN
+1006 GFSWN

-1027 KKGNQELSWGMLGD
+1027 KKGSQELSWGILGD

-1088 FRAGEHVNIS
+1088 FKAGEHVKIWAS
-1098 GTTYFRLFSGAKQE
+1098 TYLQLFSGAKQE

-1127 KTPAREP
+1127 KTPTREP

-1275 TGGAILP
+1275 TGEAILP
-1282 SNTALIT
+1282 SNTA
-1289 SGTLYANW
+1289 
-1297 TKDPDQ
+1297 
-1303 RVKLTFDVKWGT
+1303 
-1315 TLSGQEVLKNAELLS
+1315 
-1330 GDLPTTTKSG
+1330 
-1340 HLFRGWSLDGTTV
+1340 
-1353 LSYPRSFDQ
+1353 
-1362 NITLSAVWEKDPSQW
+1362 
-1377 ISLSYD
+1377 
-1383 LQWGVLSSPNPDSL
+1383 
-1397 LSWTL
+1397 
-1402 LSTLSQPSRSWFHF
+1402 
-1416 SGWNYTGEAIL
+1416 
-1427 PSNTTLIKSGTL
+1427 LIKSGTL

-1544 NSTPSSQETIKN
+1544 NSIPSSQETITN

-1581 YPQTEAR
+1581 YPQKEAR

>member
-34 LFFALLFLLGFSP
+34 LFFTLLFLLGFSP
-47 VFALEAT
+47 VFASEAK

-69 TPTTTCGVELGDNNA
+69 TPTTTCGVKLGDDNA
-84 SWIDFWKDCWEDV
+84 SWIDFWKDCWEDT
-97 DSRRNNAERDRQ
+97 DSRRNNAVRDLQSKR
-109 ARHDRIELQ
+109 DRIEPQ
-118 WREDWG
+118 RYEDWG

-137 ESRSASFEGVKYKKY
+137 NSLSASLDGETGKHY
-152 YETFIVRKVSDLS
+152 YETFIVRKISDFWS
-165 DNVHVPFQILRGS
+165 NASVPFQIFGRGK
-178 SSRDN
+178 DN
-183 WFVKWQGDPFS
+183 WFVKGQGDPFS
-194 YSTGNSQRNNRDAYW
+194 YSIKNHQPYNRDAYW
-209 IVSINWGEN
+209 NVSINWGEN
-218 RLIKPG
+218 SLETPG
-224 VHIYWGWGNRL
+224 VHIYWGWGSVWTNWYNDKR
-235 LNVFNAGFKYRIGP
+235 KYRIGP
-249 KYSPASDR
+249 KNSPASDSR
-257 YNKSAVMNNDD
+257 GQTIHMNNDD
-268 IYEIISISQNWGLTS
+268 IYEIISIWQHWGAG
-283 DQRAQV
+283 REGRV
-289 ASYLAI
+289 KIESYLAI
-295 KYGIPLRHDYFAGN
+295 KYGIPLRHNYFAGN
-309 GTKVYDLSSYG
+309 GTEVYDLSG
-320 NQVFGLGKDIDT
+320 WNQVFGLGKDT
-332 TSLDQRIA
+332 STSLDQRIA
-340 KSLED
+340 KALED

-354 NFTKLNDQHKP
+354 NFTGLNDQHKS
-365 LNDKTYLLLWNN
+365 LEKNKAYLLLWNN

-386 DGLEKSADEQYF
+386 DGLEKSDDEQYF

-410 TDFSQ
+410 TDFEQ
-415 SVNLQ
+415 KVNLQ
-420 FGSAFTGLVG
+420 FGSAFTGLIG

-438 VSSDDRKFSELESIK
+438 VSSDDGKFSELESIK
-453 WTGELIDGK
+453 WTGELTGGK
-462 LVFKDVELPAGT
+462 LVFENIELPAGT
-474 SYMTVAIRDLTSPE
+474 NYMTVAIRDLTSPE

-499 KKFFSG
+499 QTFFSG

-518 GVGIREFVC
+518 GVGIREFVW
-527 KVKVK
+527 KVK
-532 KWSVEIWTFT
+532 KWTDEIWTFT
-542 GEKLFNIPICQTATE
+542 GSKLFNIPICQTTTA
-557 TNCIPEGRGFWFD
+557 TNCIPEGTGFRFD

-583 SDTEKH
+583 SDTGNP
-589 YMEEAIIVDRTPPK
+589 YMAMIVVDRTPPK

-635 HSGVRIDLKTNPD
+635 HSAIRIDLKTDPD

-726 GTTNLLITKSLS
+726 GTTNLLSSGYLDDSLS
-738 SLNNGT
+738 NGT
-744 EVSEPFTLDEKT
+744 LVSKPFTLPEKT

-766 EGGLFREE
+766 EGGLASREE
-774 TLSYPPIVHFEP
+774 ISYPPIVHFEP
-786 NNFVPTSGDLAVT
+786 NNFAPTSGDLAVT

-818 VKVGENQIIQGGDFL
+818 VKVNGTQVSQGGNFL
-833 DKCTTTTGQNTTGQN
+833 DKCTTTGQN

-891 PVFTTPSADTV
+891 PVFTTPSTDTV
-902 QNSKNL
+902 QNSKTL

-915 TDKWGAGLDKIFWKL
+915 TDEWGAGLDKIFWKL

-938 SGEFTDLTTRTLEKA
+938 NGEFTDFTTRTLEKA
-953 DMKDGSYTLTLWTQD
+953 NMVDGSYTLTLWTQD
-968 KAGNKSKEAVS
+968 KAGNKSDEAVS
-979 HKIQIDTTA
+979 HKIQIDTAA

-998 FDPDSAKL
+998 FDPDNAKL
-1006 SFSWN
+1006 SFSWD

-1027 KKGNQELSWGMLGD
+1027 KKGNQGLSWGMLGD

-1063 QAVDKVGNKT
+1063 QAVDKVENKT

-1112 NLTLPTLTPD
+1112 NLTSPTLTPD

-1275 TGGAILP
+1275 TGDAILADNA
-1282 SNTALIT
+1282 SLTT

-1427 PSNTTLIKSGTL
+1427 PSNTALIKSGTL

-1445 NPLERLTITYHLN
+1445 NPLERLMITYHLN

-1521 IPSIVPTHGYS
+1521 TPSIVPTHGYS

-1544 NSTPSSQETIKN
+1544 NSIPSSQETITN

-1581 YPQTEAR
+1581 YPQKEAR

>member
-21 LLSLFFMMKKNWF
+21 LLSLFFVMKKNWF

-47 VFALEAT
+47 VFAFEAK

-63 LKPQKV
+63 LKPQKA
-69 TPTTTCGVELGDNNA
+69 TSTTCGVKLGDNNE

-97 DSRRNNAERDRQ
+97 DSRRNNAERDFQ
-109 ARHDRIELQ
+109 AKRDRIEPQ
-118 WREDWG
+118 RHEGSG

-130 VNFKDDH
+130 VNFQDDRNP
-137 ESRSASFEGVKYKKY
+137 RSASFEGVKYKKY
-152 YETFIVRKVSDLS
+152 YETFIVRKVSDLL

-194 YSTGNSQRNNRDAYW
+194 YSTGNSQTYNRDAYGL
-209 IVSINWGEN
+209 VSINWGEN
-218 RLIKPG
+218 RLTKPE
-224 VHIYWGWGNRL
+224 VHIYWGWGNKL
-235 LNVFNAGFKYRIGP
+235 LNAFNAAFKYRIGP

-257 YNKSAVMNNDD
+257 SNKSAVMNNDD

-295 KYGIPLRHDYFAGN
+295 KYGIPLRHNYFAGN
-309 GTKVYDLSSYG
+309 GTQVYDLSSYG

-377 AKTYTQTTT
+377 AKTYTWTTT
-386 DGLEKSADEQYF
+386 DGLKKSDDEQYF

-403 KIWKIQN
+403 KVWKIQN
-410 TDFSQ
+410 TDFEQ
-415 SVNLQ
+415 KVNLQ

-430 ADDKYVLL
+430 TGDQYVLL
-438 VSSDDRKFSELESIK
+438 VSSDDGDFSELESIE

-499 KKFFSG
+499 QTFFSG

-518 GVGIREFVC
+518 GVGIREFIW
-527 KVKVK
+527 KIK
-532 KWSVEIWTFT
+532 KWTNEIWTFT
-542 GEKLFNIPICQTATE
+542 GSKLFNIPICQTATE
-557 TNCIPEGRGFWFD
+557 TNCIPEGTGFRFD
-570 LSVVDRAGNEKSV
+570 LSAVDRAGNEKSV
-583 SDTEKH
+583 SDTGNP
-589 YMEEAIIVDRTPPK
+589 YMAMIVIDRTPPI
-603 MTLKPGTDEIWI
+603 MIFKPGTDEIWI
-615 NYGESFNLSTE
+615 NYRESFNLSTE

-635 HSGVRIDLKTNPD
+635 HSAIRIDLKTDPD

-711 QTRSLTTG
+711 QTRTLTTG
-719 KIEIYEW
+719 KIEICEW
-726 GTTNLLITKSLS
+726 GTDNLLSSGDLNSLS
-738 SLNNGT
+738 NGT
-744 EVSEPFTLDEKT
+744 QVSKSFFTLAEKT

-766 EGGLFREE
+766 EGGLASREE
-774 TLSYPPIVHFEP
+774 ILSYPPIVHFEP
-786 NNFVPTSGDLAVT
+786 NNFAPTSGDLAVT

-818 VKVGENQIIQGGDFL
+818 VKVNGNQITQGGNFL
-833 DKCTTTTGQNTTGQN
+833 DKCTIIGQD

-891 PVFTTPSADTV
+891 PVFTSPSADTV

-915 TDKWGAGLDKIFWKL
+915 TDEWGAGLDKIFWKL
-930 KKGEDDLE
+930 KKGENE
-938 SGEFTDLTTRTLEKA
+938 VGSGNFTDLTTRTLEKA
-953 DMKDGSYTLTLWTQD
+953 NMADGSYTLTLWTQD
-968 KAGNKSKEAVS
+968 KAGNKSDEATS
-979 HKIQIDTTA
+979 HTIQIDTTA

-998 FDPDSAKL
+998 FDPDNAKL
-1006 SFSWN
+1006 SFSWD

-1027 KKGNQELSWGMLGD
+1027 KKGNQELSWGILGD

-1098 GTTYFRLFSGAKQE
+1098 GTTYFQLFSGAKQG
-1112 NLTLPTLTPD
+1112 NLTLLTLTPD

-1208 ILPADTKFTADTD
+1208 ILLADRKFTADAD

-1275 TGGAILP
+1275 TGDAILADNA
-1282 SNTALIT
+1282 SLTT

-1315 TLSGQEVLKNAELLS
+1315 TLLEQEVLKNAELLS

-1427 PSNTTLIKSGTL
+1427 PSNTALIKSGTL

-1472 GATFQALIPEPTRMG
+1472 GAIFQALLPNPNRTG
-1487 YTFIWWTKDLAGQQA
+1487 YTFNWWTKDIAGQQP
-1502 IALGAS
+1502 IVLGEVL
-1508 ITGDLA
+1508 TGDLA
-1514 IYAQWKP
+1514 VYAQWKS

-1544 NSTPSSQETIKN
+1544 NSIPSSQETITN

-1581 YPQTEAR
+1581 YPQKEAR

>member
-21 LLSLFFMMKKNWF
+21 LLSLFFVMKKNWF

-47 VFALEAT
+47 VFAFEAK

-63 LKPQKV
+63 LKPQKA
-69 TPTTTCGVELGDNNA
+69 TSTTCGVKLGDNNE

-97 DSRRNNAERDRQ
+97 DSRRNNAERDFQ
-109 ARHDRIELQ
+109 AKRDRIEPQ
-118 WREDWG
+118 RHEGSG

-130 VNFKDDH
+130 VNFQDDRNP
-137 ESRSASFEGVKYKKY
+137 RSASFEGVKYKKY
-152 YETFIVRKVSDLS
+152 YETFIVRKVSDLL

-194 YSTGNSQRNNRDAYW
+194 YSTGNSQTYNRDAYGL
-209 IVSINWGEN
+209 VSINWGEN
-218 RLIKPG
+218 RLTKPG
-224 VHIYWGWGNRL
+224 VHIYWGWGNKL
-235 LNVFNAGFKYRIGP
+235 LNAFNAAFKYRIGP

-257 YNKSAVMNNDD
+257 SNKSAVMNNDD

-340 KSLED
+340 KALEG

-354 NFTKLNDQHKP
+354 NFTGLNDQHKP

-386 DGLEKSADEQYF
+386 NGLEKSADEQYF

-410 TDFSQ
+410 TDFEQ
-415 SVNLQ
+415 KVNLQ

-430 ADDKYVLL
+430 ANDQYVLL
-438 VSSDDRKFSELESIK
+438 VSSDDGDFSELESIK

-462 LVFKDVELPAGT
+462 LVFKNVELPKGT
-474 SYMTVAIRDLTSPE
+474 GYMTVAIRDLTPPE

-499 KKFFSG
+499 QTFFSG

-518 GVGIREFVC
+518 GVGIREFVW
-527 KVKVK
+527 KVK
-532 KWSVEIWTFT
+532 KWTDEIWTFT
-542 GEKLFNIPICQTATE
+542 RPKSFFDIPICQTATE
-557 TNCIPEGRGFWFD
+557 TNCIPEGTGFRFD

-583 SDTEKH
+583 SDTGNP
-589 YMEEAIIVDRTPPK
+589 YMAMIVIDRTPPI
-603 MTLKPGTDEIWI
+603 MTFKPGTDEIWI

-635 HSGVRIDLKTNPD
+635 HSAIRIDLKTDPD

-726 GTTNLLITKSLS
+726 RTANLLSSGDLNSLS
-738 SLNNGT
+738 NGSQ
-744 EVSEPFTLDEKT
+744 VSKFFTLPETT

-766 EGGLFREE
+766 EGGLASRED
-774 TLSYPPIVHFEP
+774 LSYPPIVHFEP
-786 NNFVPTSGDLAVT
+786 NNFAPTSGDLAVT

-818 VKVGENQIIQGGDFL
+818 VKVGETQVSQGDNFL
-833 DKCTTTTGQNTTGQN
+833 DKCTTTGQDTA
-848 TTCQLTISSSSSQT
+848 CQLKISSSSSQT

-867 IATDDFSA
+867 IATDEFSA

-881 LIIDQTKPTT
+881 LIIDQTEPTI
-891 PVFTTPSADTV
+891 PEFIAPSADTV

-915 TDKWGAGLDKIFWKL
+915 ADEWGAGLDKIFWKL
-930 KKGEDDLE
+930 KKGEDE
-938 SGEFTDLTTRTLEKA
+938 VGSGEFTDLTTRTLEKA
-953 DMKDGSYTLTLWTQD
+953 NIAEDGSYTLTLWTQD
-968 KAGNKSKEAVS
+968 KAGNKSDEATS
-979 HKIQIDTTA
+979 HTIQIDTTA
-988 PNEIQ
+988 PKKIK
-993 NLTSA
+993 NLTPA

-1006 SFSWN
+1006 GFSWN

-1088 FRAGEHVNIS
+1088 FRAGEHVNIWIP
-1098 GTTYFRLFSGAKQE
+1098 TYLQLFSGAKQE
-1112 NLTLPTLTPD
+1112 NLTLPMLTPD

-1226 EKDPEQ
+1226 EKDTEQ

-1267 FTFGGWNY
+1267 FTFEGWNY
-1275 TGGAILP
+1275 TGQSVLTN
-1282 SNTALIT
+1282 NTGLVT

-1303 RVKLTFDVKWGT
+1303 RVKLTIHHQEGT
-1315 TLSGQEVLKNAELLS
+1315 GTESPFEVLKISELSNLPLQSYKTGFLLTGWAATS
-1330 GDLPTTTKSG
+1330 GGTILPADTKFVADTDL
-1340 HLFRGWSLDGTTV
+1340 F
-1353 LSYPRSFDQ
+1353 
-1362 NITLSAVWEKDPSQW
+1362 AVWEKDPSQW

-1416 SGWNYTGEAIL
+1416 SGWNYTGGDIL
-1427 PSNTTLIKSGTL
+1427 ADNASLIKSGTL

-1472 GATFQALIPEPTRMG
+1472 GATFQVLIPNPNRTG
-1487 YTFIWWTKDLAGQQA
+1487 YTFNWWTKDPAGQQP
-1502 IALGAS
+1502 IALGEVL
-1508 ITGDLA
+1508 TGDLDV
-1514 IYAQWKP
+1514 YAQWKS

-1544 NSTPSSQETIKN
+1544 NSTPSSQETITN

-1581 YPQTEAR
+1581 YPQKEAR

>member
-21 LLSLFFMMKKNWF
+21 LLSLFFVMKKNWF

-47 VFALEAT
+47 VFAFEAK

-63 LKPQKV
+63 LKPQKA
-69 TPTTTCGVELGDNNA
+69 TSTTCGVKLGDNNE

-97 DSRRNNAERDRQ
+97 DSRRNNAERDFQ
-109 ARHDRIELQ
+109 AKRDRIEPQ
-118 WREDWG
+118 RHEGSG

-130 VNFKDDH
+130 VNFQDDRNP
-137 ESRSASFEGVKYKKY
+137 RSASFEGVKYKKY
-152 YETFIVRKVSDLS
+152 YETFIVRKVSDLL

-194 YSTGNSQRNNRDAYW
+194 YSTGNSQTYNRDAYGL
-209 IVSINWGEN
+209 VSINWGEN
-218 RLIKPG
+218 RLTKPG
-224 VHIYWGWGNRL
+224 VHIYWGWGNKL
-235 LNVFNAGFKYRIGP
+235 LNAFNAAFKYRIGP

-257 YNKSAVMNNDD
+257 SNKSAVMNNDD

-295 KYGIPLRHDYFAGN
+295 KYGIPLRHNYFAGN
-309 GTKVYDLSSYG
+309 GTQVYDLSSYG

-377 AKTYTQTTT
+377 AKTYTWTTT
-386 DGLEKSADEQYF
+386 DGLKKSDDEQYF

-403 KIWKIQN
+403 KVWKIQN
-410 TDFSQ
+410 TDFEQ
-415 SVNLQ
+415 KVNLQ

-430 ADDKYVLL
+430 TGDQYVLL
-438 VSSDDRKFSELESIK
+438 VSSDDGDFSELESIK

-462 LVFKDVELPAGT
+462 LVFKDIELPEGT
-474 SYMTVAIRDLTSPE
+474 NYMTVAIRDLTSPE

-499 KKFFSG
+499 QIFFSG

-518 GVGIREFVC
+518 GVGIREFIW
-527 KVKVK
+527 KVK
-532 KWSVEIWTFT
+532 KWTDEIWTFT
-542 GEKLFNIPICQTATE
+542 GSKLFNIPICQTSP
-557 TNCIPEGRGFWFD
+557 TNCIPEGTGFRFD

-583 SDTEKH
+583 SDTGNP
-589 YMEEAIIVDRTPPK
+589 YMAMIVIDRTPPI
-603 MTLKPGTDEIWI
+603 MTFKLGTDEIWI
-615 NYGESFNLSTE
+615 NYRESFNLSTE

-635 HSGVRIDLKTNPD
+635 HSAIRIDLKTDPD

-688 GLSVHLGT
+688 WLSVHLGT
-696 ANDKKNPTITFTPKD
+696 ANDKKKPTIIFTPKD

-726 GTTNLLITKSLS
+726 GTANLLSSWDLNSLS
-738 SLNNGT
+738 NGT
-744 EVSEPFTLDEKT
+744 QVSESFTLDEKT

-766 EGGLFREE
+766 EGGIASREE
-774 TLSYPPIVHFEP
+774 ILSYPPIVHFEP
-786 NNFVPTSGDLAVT
+786 NNFAPTSGNLAVT
-799 VKIWSPWTLSEV
+799 VKIWSPWTLSGV

-818 VKVGENQIIQGGDFL
+818 VKVGETQVSQGDNFL
-833 DKCTTTTGQNTTGQN
+833 DKCTTKDQYKI
-848 TTCQLTISSSSSQT
+848 CQLTISSSSSQT
-862 GDLKI
+862 GDLKV
-867 IATDDFSA
+867 IATDEFST

-891 PVFTTPSADTV
+891 PVFTAPSADTV

-915 TDKWGAGLDKIFWKL
+915 TDEWGAGLDKIFWKL
-930 KKGEDDLE
+930 KKGENE
-938 SGEFTDLTTRTLEKA
+938 VGSGEFTDLTTRTLEKA
-953 DMKDGSYTLTLWTQD
+953 NMADGSYTLTLWTQD
-968 KAGNKSKEAVS
+968 KAGNKSDEAVS
-979 HKIQIDTTA
+979 HKIQIDTVA

-1006 SFSWN
+1006 GFSWD

-1027 KKGNQELSWGMLGD
+1027 KKGNRGLSWGMLGD

-1063 QAVDKVGNKT
+1063 QAVDKVENKT

-1088 FRAGEHVNIS
+1088 FRAGEHVKIWAP
-1098 GTTYFRLFSGAKQE
+1098 TYLQLFSGAKQE

-1134 DFNTSDRAT
+1134 DFNTSDRAA

-1156 DQRVKLTIHHQEGT
+1156 DQRVKLT
-1170 GTESPF
+1170 
-1176 EVLKIS
+1176 
-1182 ELSNLPLQSYKT
+1182 
-1194 GFLLTGWAATSGGT
+1194 
-1208 ILPADTKFTADTD
+1208 
-1221 LFAVW
+1221 
-1226 EKDPEQ
+1226 
-1232 WIELQFETLDGT
+1232 
-1244 AVTGTSFLLWT
+1244 
-1255 LASELPKSQKSW
+1255 
-1267 FTFGGWNY
+1267 
-1275 TGGAILP
+1275 
-1282 SNTALIT
+1282 
-1289 SGTLYANW
+1289 
-1297 TKDPDQ
+1297 
-1303 RVKLTFDVKWGT
+1303 FDVKWGT
-1315 TLSGQEVLKNAELLS
+1315 TLLEQEVLKNAELLS

-1340 HLFRGWSLDGTTV
+1340 YLFRGWSLDGTTV

-1427 PSNTTLIKSGTL
+1427 PSNTALITSGTL

-1502 IALGAS
+1502 IAPGSS
-1508 ITGDLA
+1508 ITGDIA

-1544 NSTPSSQETIKN
+1544 NSIPSSQETIKN

-1706 TIPDPNI
+1706 TIPGPNI

>member
-21 LLSLFFMMKKNWF
+21 LLSLFFVMKKNWF

-54 IVGTPTSLW
+54 IVGKTTSLW
-63 LKPQKV
+63 LKPQKA
-69 TPTTTCGVELGDNNA
+69 TSTTCGVKLGDNNE

-118 WREDWG
+118 WHEGSG

-137 ESRSASFEGVKYKKY
+137 NSRSASFDGVKPKQYH
-152 YETFIVRKVSDLS
+152 ETFIVRKVSDLPHK
-165 DNVHVPFQILRGS
+165 VHVPFQILNPAAL
-178 SSRDN
+178 RDN
-183 WFVKWQGDPFS
+183 WFVKGQGDPFS
-194 YSTGNSQRNNRDAYW
+194 YSTGNSQRKNRDAYRL
-209 IVSINWGEN
+209 VSINWGEN
-218 RLIKPG
+218 RLDNPG
-224 VHIYWGWGNRL
+224 VHIYWGWYRL
-235 LNVFNAGFKYRIGP
+235 FHASNQYKYRIGP

-257 YNKSAVMNNDD
+257 YNKSDAMNNDD
-268 IYEIISISQNWGLTS
+268 IYEIISISENWGLTS

-320 NQVFGLGKDIDT
+320 YQVFGLGKDIDT

-340 KSLED
+340 KALED

-354 NFTKLNDQHKP
+354 NFTKLNDQHTG
-365 LNDKTYLLLWNN
+365 LNKNKAYLLLWNN
-377 AKTYTQTTT
+377 AKTYTWTTT
-386 DGLEKSADEQYF
+386 DGLEKSDDELEKSDDEQYF

-410 TDFSQ
+410 TDFEQ
-415 SVNLQ
+415 KVNLQ

-462 LVFKDVELPAGT
+462 LVFKDVELPEGT
-474 SYMTVAIRDLTSPE
+474 NYMTVAIRDLTSPE

-499 KKFFSG
+499 QTFFSG

-518 GVGIREFVC
+518 GVGIREFIW
-527 KVKVK
+527 KIK
-532 KWSVEIWTFT
+532 KWTDEIWTFT
-542 GEKLFNIPICQTATE
+542 RPKSFFDILICQTATE
-557 TNCIPEGRGFWFD
+557 TNCIPEGTGFRFD

-583 SDTEKH
+583 SDTGNP
-589 YMEEAIIVDRTPPK
+589 YMAMIVIDRTPPI
-603 MTLKPGTDEIWI
+603 MTFKPGTDEIWI
-615 NYGESFNLSTE
+615 NYGESFDLSTE

-635 HSGVRIDLKTNPD
+635 HSAIRIDLKTDPD

-688 GLSVHLGT
+688 WLSVHLGT

-726 GTTNLLITKSLS
+726 GTANLLITKSLS

-744 EVSEPFTLDEKT
+744 EVSESFTLPEKT

-766 EGGLFREE
+766 EGGLASREE
-774 TLSYPPIVHFEP
+774 ILSYPPIVHFEP
-786 NNFVPTSGDLAVT
+786 NNFAPTSGNLAVT

-818 VKVGENQIIQGGDFL
+818 VKVNGTQVSQGDNFL
-833 DKCTTTTGQNTTGQN
+833 DKCTTTTGQD
-848 TTCQLTISSSSSQT
+848 TTCQLKISSSSSQT
-862 GDLKI
+862 GDLKV
-867 IATDDFSA
+867 IASDQYST

-881 LIIDQTKPTT
+881 LIIDQTKPTI
-891 PVFTTPSADTV
+891 PEFIAPSADTV

-930 KKGEDDLE
+930 KKGEDEVE

-953 DMKDGSYTLTLWTQD
+953 NMVDGSYTLTLWTQD
-968 KAGNKSKEAVS
+968 KAGNKSDEATS
-979 HKIQIDTTA
+979 HTIQIDTAA

-998 FDPDSAKL
+998 FDPDNAKL
-1006 SFSWN
+1006 GFSWD

-1088 FRAGEHVNIS
+1088 FKEGTHVKIW
-1098 GTTYFRLFSGAKQE
+1098 TPTYLQLFSGAKQE

-1156 DQRVKLTIHHQEGT
+1156 DQRVKLT
-1170 GTESPF
+1170 
-1176 EVLKIS
+1176 
-1182 ELSNLPLQSYKT
+1182 
-1194 GFLLTGWAATSGGT
+1194 
-1208 ILPADTKFTADTD
+1208 
-1221 LFAVW
+1221 
-1226 EKDPEQ
+1226 
-1232 WIELQFETLDGT
+1232 
-1244 AVTGTSFLLWT
+1244 
-1255 LASELPKSQKSW
+1255 
-1267 FTFGGWNY
+1267 
-1275 TGGAILP
+1275 
-1282 SNTALIT
+1282 
-1289 SGTLYANW
+1289 
-1297 TKDPDQ
+1297 
-1303 RVKLTFDVKWGT
+1303 FDVKWGT
-1315 TLSGQEVLKNAELLS
+1315 TLSGQEVLKNVELLS

-1402 LSTLSQPSRSWFHF
+1402 LSTLSQPSRYWFHF
-1416 SGWNYTGEAIL
+1416 SGWNYTREAIL
-1427 PSNTTLIKSGTL
+1427 SSNTALIKSGML

-1458 DGSAQQKTSKLLKS
+1458 DSFAQQKTSKLLKA
-1472 GATFQALIPEPTRMG
+1472 GATFQYLIPEPNRTG
-1487 YTFIWWTKDLAGQQA
+1487 YAFNWWTKDLAGQQP
-1502 IALGAS
+1502 IALGEVL
-1508 ITGDLA
+1508 TGD
-1514 IYAQWKP
+1514 IVVYAQWKP

-1544 NSTPSSQETIKN
+1544 NSIPSSQETITN

>member
-21 LLSLFFMMKKNWF
+21 LLSLLFMMKKNWF
-34 LFFALLFLLGFSP
+34 LFFALLLLLGFSP
-47 VFALEAT
+47 VFAFEAK

-63 LKPQKV
+63 LKPQKA
-69 TPTTTCGVELGDNNA
+69 TPTTCGAVLWDDPY
-84 SWIDFWKDCWEDV
+84 SYMTMWKDCSDG
-97 DSRRNNAERDRQ
+97 NNANPNTQD
-109 ARHDRIELQ
+109 AWDLVELQ
-118 WREDWG
+118 WYEGWG

-130 VNFKDDH
+130 VNFKDDRKP
-137 ESRSASFEGVKYKKY
+137 RSASFDGRKNKKY

-165 DNVHVPFQILRGS
+165 HNVHVPFQILRGS

-194 YSTGNSQRNNRDAYW
+194 YSTGNSQRNNRDAYRL
-209 IVSINWGEN
+209 VSINWGEN
-218 RLIKPG
+218 RLTKPG

-235 LNVFNAGFKYRIGP
+235 FNVFNTDYRYRIGP
-249 KYSPASDR
+249 KYSPISDR
-257 YNKSAVMNNDD
+257 SNKSAVMNNDD

-309 GTKVYDLSSYG
+309 GTKVYDLSRYG

-354 NFTKLNDQHKP
+354 NFTGLNDLHKP

-386 DGLEKSADEQYF
+386 DGLKKSADEQYF

-403 KIWKIQN
+403 KVWKIQN
-410 TDFSQ
+410 TDFEQ
-415 SVNLQ
+415 KVNLQ

-438 VSSDDRKFSELESIK
+438 VSSDDGNFSGLESIK

-499 KKFFSG
+499 QTFFSG

-518 GVGIREFVC
+518 GVGIREFIW
-527 KVKVK
+527 KIK
-532 KWSVEIWTFT
+532 KWTNEIWTFT
-542 GEKLFNIPICQTATE
+542 GSKLFNIPICQTATE
-557 TNCIPEGRGFWFD
+557 TNCIPEGTGFRFD

-583 SDTEKH
+583 SDTGNP
-589 YMEEAIIVDRTPPK
+589 YMAMIVIDRTPPI
-603 MTLKPGTDEIWI
+603 MTFKPGTDEIWI

-635 HSGVRIDLKTNPD
+635 HSAIRIDLKTDPD

-726 GTTNLLITKSLS
+726 RTANLLSSGDLNSLS
-738 SLNNGT
+738 NGSQ
-744 EVSEPFTLDEKT
+744 VSKFFTLPETT

-766 EGGLFREE
+766 EGGLASRED
-774 TLSYPPIVHFEP
+774 LSYPPIVHFEP
-786 NNFVPTSGDLAVT
+786 NNFAPTSGDLAVT

-818 VKVGENQIIQGGDFL
+818 VKVGETQVSQGDNFL
-833 DKCTTTTGQNTTGQN
+833 DKCTTTGQDTA
-848 TTCQLTISSSSSQT
+848 CQLKISSSSSQT

-867 IATDDFSA
+867 IATDEFSA

-881 LIIDQTKPTT
+881 LIIDQTEPTI
-891 PVFTTPSADTV
+891 PEFIAPSADTV

-915 TDKWGAGLDKIFWKL
+915 ADEWGAGLDKIFWKL
-930 KKGEDDLE
+930 KKGEDE
-938 SGEFTDLTTRTLEKA
+938 VGSGEFTDLTTRTLEKA
-953 DMKDGSYTLTLWTQD
+953 NIAEDGSYTLTLWTQD
-968 KAGNKSKEAVS
+968 KAGNKSDEATS
-979 HKIQIDTTA
+979 HTIQIDTTA
-988 PNEIQ
+988 PKKIK
-993 NLTSA
+993 NLTPA

-1006 SFSWN
+1006 GFSWN

-1047 SFENIAK
+1047 SFENIEK

-1088 FRAGEHVNIS
+1088 FKAGEHVNIS
-1098 GTTYFRLFSGAKQE
+1098 GTMYFQLFSGAKQE
-1112 NLTLPTLTPD
+1112 NHPLPMLTPD

-1275 TGGAILP
+1275 TGDIILADNA
-1282 SNTALIT
+1282 SLTT

-1315 TLSGQEVLKNAELLS
+1315 TLLEQEVLKNTELLS

-1427 PSNTTLIKSGTL
+1427 PSNTALITSGTL

-1544 NSTPSSQETIKN
+1544 NSIPSSQETITN

>member
-1 MSDKTFLDKKMD
+1 
-13 ISKLQIDL
+13 
-21 LLSLFFMMKKNWF
+21 MMKKNWF

-47 VFALEAT
+47 VFAFEAK

-63 LKPQKV
+63 LKPQKA
-69 TPTTTCGVELGDNNA
+69 TSTTCGVKLGDNNE
-84 SWIDFWKDCWEDV
+84 SWIDFWNDCWEDV
-97 DSRRNNAERDRQ
+97 DSRRNNAERDFQ
-109 ARHDRIELQ
+109 AKRDRIEPQ
-118 WREDWG
+118 RHEGSG

-130 VNFKDDH
+130 VNFQDDRNP
-137 ESRSASFEGVKYKKY
+137 RSASFEGVKYKKY
-152 YETFIVRKVSDLS
+152 YETFIVRKVSDLL

-194 YSTGNSQRNNRDAYW
+194 YSTGNSQTYNRDAYGL
-209 IVSINWGEN
+209 VPINWGEN
-218 RLIKPG
+218 RLTKPG
-224 VHIYWGWGNRL
+224 VHIYWGWGNKL
-235 LNVFNAGFKYRIGP
+235 LNAFNAAFKYRIGP
-249 KYSPASDR
+249 KNSPASDSR
-257 YNKSAVMNNDD
+257 GQTIHMNNDD

-309 GTKVYDLSSYG
+309 GTKVYDLSSYE

-354 NFTKLNDQHKP
+354 NFTGLNDQHNP

-386 DGLEKSADEQYF
+386 DGLKKSDYEQYF

-410 TDFSQ
+410 TDFEQ
-415 SVNLQ
+415 KVNLQ

-438 VSSDDRKFSELESIK
+438 VSSDNGNFSELESIK

-462 LVFKDVELPAGT
+462 LVFKDIKLPEGT

-635 HSGVRIDLKTNPD
+635 HSAIRIDLKTDPD

-726 GTTNLLITKSLS
+726 RTANLLSSGDLNSLS
-738 SLNNGT
+738 NGSQ
-744 EVSEPFTLDEKT
+744 VSKFFTLPETT

-766 EGGLFREE
+766 EGGLASRED
-774 TLSYPPIVHFEP
+774 LSYPPIVHFEP
-786 NNFVPTSGDLAVT
+786 NNFAPTSGDLAVT

-818 VKVGENQIIQGGDFL
+818 VEVNRTQVSQGDNFL
-833 DKCTTTTGQNTTGQN
+833 DKCTTSGQD

-902 QNSKNL
+902 QNSKTL

-915 TDKWGAGLDKIFWKL
+915 TDEWGAGLDKIFWKL
-930 KKGEDDLE
+930 KKGEDEVE

-953 DMKDGSYTLTLWTQD
+953 KADGSYMLTLWTQD
-968 KAGNKSKEAVS
+968 KAGNKSDEAVS
-979 HKIQIDTTA
+979 HTIQIDTTA
-988 PNEIQ
+988 PKEIQ

-1006 SFSWN
+1006 SFSWD

-1027 KKGNQELSWGMLGD
+1027 KKDNQGQSWGMLGD

-1063 QAVDKVGNKT
+1063 QAVDKVENKT

-1088 FRAGEHVNIS
+1088 FRAGEHVNIWIP
-1098 GTTYFRLFSGAKQE
+1098 TYLQLFSGAKQE

-1156 DQRVKLTIHHQEGT
+1156 DQRVKLT
-1170 GTESPF
+1170 
-1176 EVLKIS
+1176 
-1182 ELSNLPLQSYKT
+1182 
-1194 GFLLTGWAATSGGT
+1194 
-1208 ILPADTKFTADTD
+1208 
-1221 LFAVW
+1221 
-1226 EKDPEQ
+1226 
-1232 WIELQFETLDGT
+1232 
-1244 AVTGTSFLLWT
+1244 
-1255 LASELPKSQKSW
+1255 
-1267 FTFGGWNY
+1267 
-1275 TGGAILP
+1275 
-1282 SNTALIT
+1282 
-1289 SGTLYANW
+1289 
-1297 TKDPDQ
+1297 
-1303 RVKLTFDVKWGT
+1303 FDVKWGT
-1315 TLSGQEVLKNAELLS
+1315 TLSEKEVLKNAELLP

-1427 PSNTTLIKSGTL
+1427 PSNTALITSGTL

-1445 NPLERLTITYHLN
+1445 NPLEWLTITYHLN

-1472 GATFQALIPEPTRMG
+1472 RATFQALIPEPTRMG

-1544 NSTPSSQETIKN
+1544 NSIPSSQETITN

>member
-47 VFALEAT
+47 VFAFEAK
-54 IVGTPTSLW
+54 IVGKSTSLW
-63 LKPQKV
+63 LKPQKA
-69 TPTTTCGVELGDNNA
+69 TPTTCGAVLWDDPY
-84 SWIDFWKDCWEDV
+84 SYMTMWKDCSDGN
-97 DSRRNNAERDRQ
+97 DARPNAHD
-109 ARHDRIELQ
+109 ARGRIELQ
-118 WREDWG
+118 WYENWG

-137 ESRSASFEGVKYKKY
+137 ESLSASFDGVKPKQY

-165 DNVHVPFQILRGS
+165 NVHVPFQLLRTPAL
-178 SSRDN
+178 RDN
-183 WFVKWQGDPFS
+183 WFVKGQGNPFS
-194 YSTGNSQRNNRDAYW
+194 YSITNRNQVNNKDAYW

-218 RLIKPG
+218 SLKKPG
-224 VHIYWGWGNRL
+224 VHIYWGWHKLFHTSSDKYR
-235 LNVFNAGFKYRIGP
+235 YRIGP
-249 KYSPASDR
+249 KHSPISNR
-257 YNKSAVMNNDD
+257 SNKSAVMNNDD

-410 TDFSQ
+410 TDFEQ
-415 SVNLQ
+415 KVNLQ

-462 LVFKDVELPAGT
+462 LVFKDVELPEGT

-499 KKFFSG
+499 QKFFSG

-518 GVGIREFVC
+518 GVGIREFVW
-527 KVKVK
+527 KIK

-542 GEKLFNIPICQTATE
+542 RSKSFFDIPICQTSP
-557 TNCIPEGRGFWFD
+557 TNCIPEGTGFRFD

-583 SDTEKH
+583 SDTGNP
-589 YMEEAIIVDRTPPK
+589 YMAGIVVDRTSPK
-603 MTLKPGTDEIWI
+603 MTLKTGTDEIWI
-615 NYGESFNLSTE
+615 NYGESFDLSTE

-635 HSGVRIDLKTNPD
+635 HSAIRIDLKTDPD
-648 PLPTSPFTGSFRV
+648 PLPASPFTGSFRV

-688 GLSVHLGT
+688 WLSVHLGT
-696 ANDKKNPTITFTPKD
+696 ANDKKNPTIIFTPKD
-711 QTRSLTTG
+711 ETRSLTTG

-726 GTTNLLITKSLS
+726 GTANLLITKSLS

-744 EVSEPFTLDEKT
+744 EVSESFTLQNQT

-766 EGGLFREE
+766 EGGLSREE

-786 NNFVPTSGDLAVT
+786 NNFAPTSGDLAVT

-818 VKVGENQIIQGGDFL
+818 VKLGETQITQGGNFL
-833 DKCTTTTGQNTTGQN
+833 DKCTTTGQDTA
-848 TTCQLTISSSSSQT
+848 CQLKISSSSSQT

-891 PVFTTPSADTV
+891 PVFTAPSADTV

-915 TDKWGAGLDKIFWKL
+915 ADEWGAGLDKIFWKL

-953 DMKDGSYTLTLWTQD
+953 NMADGSYTLTLWTQD

-998 FDPDSAKL
+998 FDPDNAKL

-1088 FRAGEHVNIS
+1088 FKEGTHVKIW
-1098 GTTYFRLFSGAKQE
+1098 TPTYLQVFSGAKQE
-1112 NLTLPTLTPD
+1112 TLTLPMLTPD

-1134 DFNTSDRAT
+1134 DFNTWDRAT

-1170 GTESPF
+1170 GTESPL

-1182 ELSNLPLQSYKT
+1182 ELSNLLQSYKT
-1194 GFLLTGWAATSGGT
+1194 GFLLTGWATSSGGT
-1208 ILPADTKFTADTD
+1208 ILPADTKFTADTE

-1275 TGGAILP
+1275 TGDIILADNA
-1282 SNTALIT
+1282 SLTT

-1315 TLSGQEVLKNAELLS
+1315 TLSEQEVLKNAELLS

-1427 PSNTTLIKSGTL
+1427 PSNTALITSGTL

-1458 DGSAQQKTSKLLKS
+1458 DGSEQQKTSKLLKS

-1487 YTFIWWTKDLAGQQA
+1487 YTFIWWTKDFTGQQA

-1514 IYAQWKP
+1514 VYAQWKS

-1544 NSTPSSQETIKN
+1544 NSIPSSQETITN

-1581 YPQTEAR
+1581 YPQKEAR

>member
-1 MSDKTFLDKKMD
+1 MD

-47 VFALEAT
+47 VFAFEAK

-218 RLIKPG
+218 RLTKPG

-340 KSLED
+340 KALED
-345 DDLIISTDD
+345 NDLIISTDD

-386 DGLEKSADEQYF
+386 DGLKKSDDEQYF

-403 KIWKIQN
+403 KVWKIQN
-410 TDFSQ
+410 TGFSQ

-438 VSSDDRKFSELESIK
+438 VSSDDGKFSELGSIK
-453 WTGELIDGK
+453 WTGELIGGK
-462 LVFKDVELPAGT
+462 LVFKDIELPAGT

-499 KKFFSG
+499 QKFFSG

-518 GVGIREFVC
+518 GVGIRKFIWEI
-527 KVKVK
+527 K
-532 KWSVEIWTFT
+532 KWTWTDEIWTFT
-542 GEKLFNIPICQTATE
+542 ESKPFFNILICQTPTE
-557 TNCIPEGRGFWFD
+557 TNCIPEGTGFRFA

-583 SDTEKH
+583 SDIGNP
-589 YMEEAIIVDRTPPK
+589 YMAGIVVDRTPPK
-603 MTLKPGTDEIWI
+603 MTLKTGTDEIWI

-635 HSGVRIDLKTNPD
+635 HSAIRIDLKSDPD
-648 PLPTSPFTGSFRV
+648 PLPASPFTGSFRV

-696 ANDKKNPTITFTPKD
+696 NNNKAKPTITFTPKD

-726 GTTNLLITKSLS
+726 GTANLLITKSLS

-744 EVSEPFTLDEKT
+744 EVSESFTLAEKT

-766 EGGLFREE
+766 EGGLASREE
-774 TLSYPPIVHFEP
+774 ILSYPPIVHFEP
-786 NNFVPTSGDLAVT
+786 NNFAPTSGDLAVT

-818 VKVGENQIIQGGDFL
+818 VKVNGTQVSQGGNFL
-833 DKCTTTTGQNTTGQN
+833 DKCTTSGQD
-848 TTCQLTISSSSSQT
+848 TTCRLKISSSSSQT

-881 LIIDQTKPTT
+881 LIIDQTKPIT
-891 PVFTTPSADTV
+891 PVFTAPSADTV

-915 TDKWGAGLDKIFWKL
+915 TDEWGAGLDKIFWKL

-953 DMKDGSYTLTLWTQD
+953 NMADGSYTLTLWTQD

-998 FDPDSAKL
+998 FDPDNAKL

-1088 FRAGEHVNIS
+1088 FKEGTHVKIW
-1098 GTTYFRLFSGAKQE
+1098 TPTYLQVFSGAKQE
-1112 NLTLPTLTPD
+1112 TLTLPMLTPD

-1134 DFNTSDRAT
+1134 DFNTWDRAT

-1170 GTESPF
+1170 GTESPL

-1182 ELSNLPLQSYKT
+1182 ELSNLLQSYKT
-1194 GFLLTGWAATSGGT
+1194 GFLLTGWATSSGGT
-1208 ILPADTKFTADTD
+1208 ILPADTKFTADTE

-1267 FTFGGWNY
+1267 FTFEGWNY
-1275 TGGAILP
+1275 TGQSVLTN
-1282 SNTALIT
+1282 NTGLVT

-1297 TKDPDQ
+1297 KKDPDQ

-1315 TLSGQEVLKNAELLS
+1315 TLSEQEVLKNAELLS

-1362 NITLSAVWEKDPSQW
+1362 NITLSAVWEKD
-1377 ISLSYD
+1377 
-1383 LQWGVLSSPNPDSL
+1383 
-1397 LSWTL
+1397 
-1402 LSTLSQPSRSWFHF
+1402 
-1416 SGWNYTGEAIL
+1416 
-1427 PSNTTLIKSGTL
+1427 
-1439 YANRSE
+1439 
-1445 NPLERLTITYHLN
+1445 
-1458 DGSAQQKTSKLLKS
+1458 
-1472 GATFQALIPEPTRMG
+1472 
-1487 YTFIWWTKDLAGQQA
+1487 
-1502 IALGAS
+1502 
-1508 ITGDLA
+1508 
-1514 IYAQWKP
+1514 P

-1581 YPQTEAR
+1581 YPQKEAR

>member
-1 MSDKTFLDKKMD
+1 
-13 ISKLQIDL
+13 
-21 LLSLFFMMKKNWF
+21 MMKKNWF

-47 VFALEAT
+47 VFAFEAK

-63 LKPQKV
+63 LKPQKA
-69 TPTTTCGVELGDNNA
+69 TPTTCGAVLWYDPY
-84 SWIDFWKDCWEDV
+84 SYMTMWKDCSDG
-97 DSRRNNAERDRQ
+97 NNANPNTQD
-109 ARHDRIELQ
+109 AWDLVELQ
-118 WREDWG
+118 WYEGWG

-130 VNFKDDH
+130 VNFKDDRKP
-137 ESRSASFEGVKYKKY
+137 RSASFDGRKNKKY

-165 DNVHVPFQILRGS
+165 HNVHVPFQILRGS

-194 YSTGNSQRNNRDAYW
+194 YSTGNSQRNNRDAYRL
-209 IVSINWGEN
+209 VSINWGEN
-218 RLIKPG
+218 RLTKPR

-235 LNVFNAGFKYRIGP
+235 FNVFNTDYRYRIGP
-249 KYSPASDR
+249 KYSPISDR
-257 YNKSAVMNNDD
+257 SNKSAVMNNDD

-309 GTKVYDLSSYG
+309 GTKVYDLSRYG

-354 NFTKLNDQHKP
+354 NFTGLNDLHKP

-386 DGLEKSADEQYF
+386 DGLKKSADEQYF

-403 KIWKIQN
+403 KVWKIQN
-410 TDFSQ
+410 TDFEQ
-415 SVNLQ
+415 KVNLQ

-462 LVFKDVELPAGT
+462 LVFKDVELPEGT

-499 KKFFSG
+499 QKFFSG

-518 GVGIREFVC
+518 GVGIREFVW
-527 KVKVK
+527 KIK

-542 GEKLFNIPICQTATE
+542 RSKSFFDIPICQTSP
-557 TNCIPEGRGFWFD
+557 TNCIPEGTGFRFD

-583 SDTEKH
+583 SDTGNP
-589 YMEEAIIVDRTPPK
+589 YMAGIVVDRTSPK
-603 MTLKPGTDEIWI
+603 MTLKTGTDEIWI
-615 NYGESFNLSTE
+615 NYGESFDLSTE

-635 HSGVRIDLKTNPD
+635 HSAIRIDLKTDPD
-648 PLPTSPFTGSFRV
+648 PLPASPFTGSFRV

-688 GLSVHLGT
+688 WLSVHLGT
-696 ANDKKNPTITFTPKD
+696 ANDKKNPTIIFTPKD
-711 QTRSLTTG
+711 ETRSLTTG

-726 GTTNLLITKSLS
+726 GTANLLSSGDLNSLS
-738 SLNNGT
+738 NGT
-744 EVSEPFTLDEKT
+744 QVSKSFTLQNQT

-766 EGGLFREE
+766 EGGLPSIEE
-774 TLSYPPIVHFEP
+774 NLSYPPIVHFEP
-786 NNFVPTSGDLAVT
+786 NNFVPTSGDLAVM
-799 VKIWSPWTLSEV
+799 VKIWSPWTLSGV

-848 TTCQLTISSSSSQT
+848 TTCKLTISSSSSQT

-867 IATDDFSA
+867 IASDQYST

-881 LIIDQTKPTT
+881 LIIDQTKPKT
-891 PVFTTPSADTV
+891 PVFTAPSADTV

-915 TDKWGAGLDKIFWKL
+915 TDEWGAGLDKIFWKL

-938 SGEFTDLTTRTLEKA
+938 NGEFTDLTTRTLEKA
-953 DMKDGSYTLTLWTQD
+953 NMADGSYTLTLWTQD
-968 KAGNKSKEAVS
+968 KAGNKSDEATS
-979 HKIQIDTTA
+979 HTIQIDTAA

-1006 SFSWN
+1006 GFSWN

-1073 SEQTISYKVQLVELT
+1073 SEKKIRYEVQLVELT
-1088 FRAGEHVNIS
+1088 FKEGTHVKIW
-1098 GTTYFRLFSGAKQE
+1098 TPTYLQLFSGAKQE

-1122 PWYKL
+1122 LWYKL
-1127 KTPAREP
+1127 KDPTRDPA
-1134 DFNTSDRAT
+1134 FNTSDRAT

-1176 EVLKIS
+1176 EVLKIT
-1182 ELSNLPLQSYKT
+1182 ELRNIPLTSYKT

-1208 ILPADTKFTADTD
+1208 ILSADTKFTADTE

-1275 TGGAILP
+1275 TGYAILADNE
-1282 SNTALIT
+1282 SLTT

-1315 TLSGQEVLKNAELLS
+1315 TLLEQEVLKNAKLLS

-1340 HLFRGWSLDGTTV
+1340 YLFRGWSLDGTTV

>member
-1 MSDKTFLDKKMD
+1 
-13 ISKLQIDL
+13 
-21 LLSLFFMMKKNWF
+21 MKKIWF
-34 LFFALLFLLGFSP
+34 LFFVLLLGLSPAFSS
-47 VFALEAT
+47 AET
-54 IVGTPTSLW
+54 IGEQQPSLW
-63 LKPQKV
+63 LKPQKA
-69 TPTTTCGVELGDNNA
+69 TTTCGVELWDKGK
-84 SWIDFWKDCWEDV
+84 SWVKTRKDCSWGGKDASHPWGLTNVEPQWY
-97 DSRRNNAERDRQ
+97 AE
-109 ARHDRIELQ
+109 
-118 WREDWG
+118 WG
-124 ANFHPR
+124 TNFHPR
-130 VNFKDDH
+130 VNFKDN
-137 ESRSASFEGVKYKKY
+137 EKNEMGSLNGKEGDYFS
-152 YETFIVRKVSDLS
+152 TFIVRNLS
-165 DNVHVPFQILRGS
+165 QLESRHVPFQIIS
-178 SSRDN
+178 KSTSDN
-183 WFVKWQGDPFS
+183 RYVKWSGNPFL
-194 YSTGNSQRNNRDAYW
+194 YSKGYTMRPEYDVYRNAQVNG
-209 IVSINWGEN
+209 GEN
-218 RLIKPG
+218 LLRTPWT
-224 VHIYWGWGNRL
+224 HIYHGYGKNGRIE
-235 LNVFNAGFKYRIGP
+235 NKKYRIGP
-249 KYSPASDR
+249 KNYRNLSD
-257 YNKSAVMNNDD
+257 NMKNDD
-268 IYEIISISQNWGLTS
+268 IYEVISFPIENL
-283 DQRAQV
+283 DAEVEKKV

-309 GTKVYDLSSYG
+309 GTQVYDLSRW
-320 NQVFGLGKDIDT
+320 NQVFGLGQDT
-332 TSLDQRIA
+332 STSLDQRIA
-340 KSLED
+340 KALED

-354 NFTKLNDQHKP
+354 NFTGLNDQHP
-365 LNDKTYLLLWNN
+365 ELNKNEAYLLLWNN

-410 TDFSQ
+410 TDFEQ
-415 SVNLQ
+415 KVNLQ

-499 KKFFSG
+499 QTFFSG

-518 GVGIREFVC
+518 GVGIREFVW
-527 KVKVK
+527 KVK
-532 KWSVEIWTFT
+532 KWTDEIWTFT
-542 GEKLFNIPICQTATE
+542 GSKSFDIPICQTSP
-557 TNCIPEGRGFWFD
+557 TNCIPEGTGFRFD

-583 SDTEKH
+583 SDTGNP
-589 YMEEAIIVDRTPPK
+589 YMAMIVIDRTPPI
-603 MTLKPGTDEIWI
+603 MIFKPGTDEIWI
-615 NYGESFNLSTE
+615 NYRESFNLSTE

-635 HSGVRIDLKTNPD
+635 HSAIRIDLKTDPD

-711 QTRSLTTG
+711 QTRTLTTG

-726 GTTNLLITKSLS
+726 GTDNLLSSGDLNSLS
-738 SLNNGT
+738 NGT
-744 EVSEPFTLDEKT
+744 QVSKSFFTLAEKT

-766 EGGLFREE
+766 EGGLASREE
-774 TLSYPPIVHFEP
+774 ILSYPPIVHFEP
-786 NNFVPTSGDLAVT
+786 NNFAPTSGDLAVT

-818 VKVGENQIIQGGDFL
+818 VKVNGNQITQGGNFL
-833 DKCTTTTGQNTTGQN
+833 DKCTIIGQD

-891 PVFTTPSADTV
+891 PVFTSPSADTV

-915 TDKWGAGLDKIFWKL
+915 TDEWGAGLDKIFWKL
-930 KKGEDDLE
+930 KKGENE
-938 SGEFTDLTTRTLEKA
+938 VGSGNFTDLTTRTLEKA
-953 DMKDGSYTLTLWTQD
+953 NIAEDGSYTLTLWTQD
-968 KAGNKSKEAVS
+968 KAGNKSDEAVS

-998 FDPDSAKL
+998 FDPDNAKL
-1006 SFSWN
+1006 SFSWD

-1027 KKGNQELSWGMLGD
+1027 KKGNKELSWGILGD

-1098 GTTYFRLFSGAKQE
+1098 GTTYFQLFSGAKQG
-1112 NLTLPTLTPD
+1112 NLTLLTLTPD

-1275 TGGAILP
+1275 TGDAILADNA
-1282 SNTALIT
+1282 SLTT

-1402 LSTLSQPSRSWFHF
+1402 LSILSQPSRSWFHF

-1427 PSNTTLIKSGTL
+1427 PSNTALITSGTL

-1458 DGSAQQKTSKLLKS
+1458 DGSAQQQMSKLLKA
-1472 GATFQALIPEPTRMG
+1472 GATFQALLPNPNRTG
-1487 YTFIWWTKDLAGQQA
+1487 YTFNWWTKDLAGQQA

-1544 NSTPSSQETIKN
+1544 NSIPSSQETITN

>member
-1 MSDKTFLDKKMD
+1 MD

-21 LLSLFFMMKKNWF
+21 LLSLFFVMKKNWF

-47 VFALEAT
+47 VFALEAK
-54 IVGTPTSLW
+54 IVGKSTSLW

-109 ARHDRIELQ
+109 ARHDRIEPQ
-118 WREDWG
+118 RHEGSG

-130 VNFKDDH
+130 VNFKDDNNP
-137 ESRSASFEGVKYKKY
+137 RSASFEGRKYKKY

-183 WFVKWQGDPFS
+183 WFVKWQGNPFS
-194 YSTGNSQRNNRDAYW
+194 YSTGNSQRNNTDAYRL
-209 IVSINWGEN
+209 VSINWGEN
-218 RLIKPG
+218 RLTKPG

-235 LNVFNAGFKYRIGP
+235 FNVFNVDYKYRIGP
-249 KYSPASDR
+249 KHSPASDR

-309 GTKVYDLSSYG
+309 GTKVYDLSSYE
-320 NQVFGLGKDIDT
+320 NQVFGLGEDIDT

-340 KSLED
+340 KALED

-354 NFTKLNDQHKP
+354 NFTGLNDQHKS
-365 LNDKTYLLLWNN
+365 LEKNKAYLLLWNN
-377 AKTYTQTTT
+377 AKTYTWTTT
-386 DGLEKSADEQYF
+386 DGLEKSDYEQYF

-410 TDFSQ
+410 TDFEQ
-415 SVNLQ
+415 KVNLQ

-438 VSSDDRKFSELESIK
+438 VSSDDGKFSELESIK
-453 WTGELIDGK
+453 WTGELMTDGK
-462 LVFKDVELPAGT
+462 LVFKDIELPEGT
-474 SYMTVAIRDLTSPE
+474 NYMTVAIRDLTSPE

-499 KKFFSG
+499 QKFFSG

-518 GVGIREFVC
+518 GVGIRKFIWEI
-527 KVKVK
+527 K
-532 KWSVEIWTFT
+532 KWTWTDEIWTFT
-542 GEKLFNIPICQTATE
+542 ESKPFFNILICQTPTE
-557 TNCIPEGRGFWFD
+557 TNCIPEGTGFRFA

-583 SDTEKH
+583 SDIGNP
-589 YMEEAIIVDRTPPK
+589 YMAGIVVDRTPPK

-635 HSGVRIDLKTNPD
+635 HSAIRIDLKSDPD
-648 PLPTSPFTGSFRV
+648 PLPASPFTGSFRV

-696 ANDKKNPTITFTPKD
+696 NNNKAKPTITFTPKD

-726 GTTNLLITKSLS
+726 GTANLLNTKSLS

-744 EVSEPFTLDEKT
+744 EVSESFTLPEKT

-766 EGGLFREE
+766 EGGLTSREE
-774 TLSYPPIVHFEP
+774 ISYPPIVHFEP
-786 NNFVPTSGDLAVT
+786 NNFAPTSGDLAVT

-848 TTCQLTISSSSSQT
+848 TTCKLTISSSSSQT

-867 IATDDFSA
+867 IATDDFST

-891 PVFTTPSADTV
+891 PVFTAPSADTV

-915 TDKWGAGLDKIFWKL
+915 TDEWGAGLDKIFWKL
-930 KKGEDDLE
+930 KKGENE
-938 SGEFTDLTTRTLEKA
+938 VGSGNFTDLTTRTLEKA
-953 DMKDGSYTLTLWTQD
+953 NIAEDGSYTLTLWTQD
-968 KAGNKSKEAVS
+968 KAGNKSDEAVS
-979 HKIQIDTTA
+979 HKIQIDTAA

-1006 SFSWN
+1006 GFSWN

-1027 KKGNQELSWGMLGD
+1027 KKGSQELSWGILGD

-1088 FRAGEHVNIS
+1088 FKAGEHVKIWAS
-1098 GTTYFRLFSGAKQE
+1098 TYLQLFSGAKQE

-1127 KTPAREP
+1127 KTPTREP

-1275 TGGAILP
+1275 TGEAILP
-1282 SNTALIT
+1282 SNIALIK
-1289 SGTLYANW
+1289 SGMLYANW

-1315 TLSGQEVLKNAELLS
+1315 TLLEQEVLKNAKLLS

-1427 PSNTTLIKSGTL
+1427 PSNTALIKSGTL

-1544 NSTPSSQETIKN
+1544 NSIPSSQETITN

-1581 YPQTEAR
+1581 YPQKEAR

>member
-34 LFFALLFLLGFSP
+34 LFFALLLLLGFSP
-47 VFALEAT
+47 VFAFEAK
-54 IVGTPTSLW
+54 IVGKSTSLW
-63 LKPQKV
+63 LKPQKA
-69 TPTTTCGVELGDNNA
+69 TPTTCGVKLGDPNA
-84 SWIDFWKDCWEDV
+84 SYIESWRDCWEDT
-97 DSRRNNAERDRQ
+97 DSRRNNAKPNAQD
-109 ARHDRIELQ
+109 ARDRIELQ
-118 WREDWG
+118 WYEDWG

-130 VNFKDDH
+130 VNFKDDYKPL
-137 ESRSASFEGVKYKKY
+137 SASFDGEKSNHY
-152 YETFIVRKVSDLS
+152 YETFIVRKISDLS
-165 DNVHVPFQILRGS
+165 HNVRVPFQILWGGK
-178 SSRDN
+178 DN
-183 WFVKWQGDPFS
+183 WFVKGQGNPFS
-194 YSTGNSQRNNRDAYW
+194 YSTTNRNQVNNKDAYGE
-209 IVSINWGEN
+209 VSINWGEN
-218 RLIKPG
+218 SLKKPG
-224 VHIYWGWGNRL
+224 VHIYWGWGSAWTHRYDNKR
-235 LNVFNAGFKYRIGP
+235 KYRIGP
-249 KYSPASDR
+249 KYSPASDSR
-257 YNKSAVMNNDD
+257 GQTMHMNKDD
-268 IYEIISISQNWGLTS
+268 IYEIISIWQPWGAG
-283 DQRAQV
+283 REGRV
-289 ASYLAI
+289 KIESYLAI

-345 DDLIISTDD
+345 NDLIISTDD
-354 NFTKLNDQHKP
+354 NFTGLNDLHKP

-410 TDFSQ
+410 TDFEQ
-415 SVNLQ
+415 KVNLQ

-430 ADDKYVLL
+430 TGDKYVLL

-499 KKFFSG
+499 QTFFSG

-518 GVGIREFVC
+518 GVGIREFIW
-527 KVKVK
+527 KIK
-532 KWSVEIWTFT
+532 KWTDEIWTFT
-542 GEKLFNIPICQTATE
+542 GSKSFFDIPICQTATE
-557 TNCIPEGRGFWFD
+557 TNCIPEGTGFRFD

-583 SDTEKH
+583 SDTGNP
-589 YMEEAIIVDRTPPK
+589 YMAGIVVDRTSPK

-635 HSGVRIDLKTNPD
+635 HSAIRIDLKTDPD

-696 ANDKKNPTITFTPKD
+696 ANDKKKPTITFTPKD

-726 GTTNLLITKSLS
+726 GTANLLITKSLS

-744 EVSEPFTLDEKT
+744 EVSESFTLDEKT

-766 EGGLFREE
+766 EGGLTSREE
-774 TLSYPPIVHFEP
+774 ILSYPPIVHFEP
-786 NNFVPTSGDLAVT
+786 NNFAPTSGDLAVT

-818 VKVGENQIIQGGDFL
+818 VKVNGTQVSQGGNFL
-833 DKCTTTTGQNTTGQN
+833 DKCTTIGQD

-891 PVFTTPSADTV
+891 PVFTAPSADTV

-915 TDKWGAGLDKIFWKL
+915 TDEWGAGLDKIFWKL

-938 SGEFTDLTTRTLEKA
+938 NGEFTDLTTRTLEKA
-953 DMKDGSYTLTLWTQD
+953 NMADGSYTLTLWTQD
-968 KAGNKSKEAVS
+968 KAGNKSDEATS
-979 HKIQIDTTA
+979 HTIQIDTAA

-1006 SFSWN
+1006 GFSWN

-1027 KKGNQELSWGMLGD
+1027 KKGSQELSWGILGD

-1073 SEQTISYKVQLVELT
+1073 SEKTISYEVQLVELT
-1088 FRAGEHVNIS
+1088 FRAGEHVKIWAS
-1098 GTTYFRLFSGAKQE
+1098 TYLQLFSGAKQE

-1134 DFNTSDRAT
+1134 DFNTWDRAT
-1143 ENKTYTGNAEKDP
+1143 ENKTYTGNAEKDH

-1170 GTESPF
+1170 GTESPL

-1182 ELSNLPLQSYKT
+1182 KLSNLPLQSYKT

-1244 AVTGTSFLLWT
+1244 VVTGTSFLLWT

-1275 TGGAILP
+1275 TGEAILP
-1282 SNTALIT
+1282 SNTA
-1289 SGTLYANW
+1289 
-1297 TKDPDQ
+1297 
-1303 RVKLTFDVKWGT
+1303 
-1315 TLSGQEVLKNAELLS
+1315 
-1330 GDLPTTTKSG
+1330 
-1340 HLFRGWSLDGTTV
+1340 
-1353 LSYPRSFDQ
+1353 
-1362 NITLSAVWEKDPSQW
+1362 
-1377 ISLSYD
+1377 
-1383 LQWGVLSSPNPDSL
+1383 
-1397 LSWTL
+1397 
-1402 LSTLSQPSRSWFHF
+1402 
-1416 SGWNYTGEAIL
+1416 
-1427 PSNTTLIKSGTL
+1427 LIKSGTL

-1544 NSTPSSQETIKN
+1544 NSIPSSQETITN

-1581 YPQTEAR
+1581 YPQKEAR

>member
-21 LLSLFFMMKKNWF
+21 LLSLFFVMKKNWF

-47 VFALEAT
+47 VFAFEAK

-63 LKPQKV
+63 LKPQKA
-69 TPTTTCGVELGDNNA
+69 TSTTCGVKLGDNNE

-97 DSRRNNAERDRQ
+97 DSRRNNAERDFQ
-109 ARHDRIELQ
+109 AKRDRIEPQ
-118 WREDWG
+118 RHEGSG

-130 VNFKDDH
+130 VNFQDDRNP
-137 ESRSASFEGVKYKKY
+137 RSASFEGVKYKKY
-152 YETFIVRKVSDLS
+152 YETFIVRKVSDLL

-194 YSTGNSQRNNRDAYW
+194 YSTGNSQTYNRDAYGL
-209 IVSINWGEN
+209 VSINWGEN
-218 RLIKPG
+218 RLTKPG
-224 VHIYWGWGNRL
+224 VHIYWGWGNKL
-235 LNVFNAGFKYRIGP
+235 LNAFNAAFKYRIGP

-257 YNKSAVMNNDD
+257 SNKSAVMNNDD

-295 KYGIPLRHDYFAGN
+295 KYGIPLRHNYFAGN
-309 GTKVYDLSSYG
+309 GTQVYDLSSYG

-377 AKTYTQTTT
+377 AKTYTWTTT
-386 DGLEKSADEQYF
+386 DGLKKSDDEQYF

-410 TDFSQ
+410 TDFEQ
-415 SVNLQ
+415 KVNLQ

-438 VSSDDRKFSELESIK
+438 VSSDDGNFSGLESIK

-462 LVFKDVELPAGT
+462 LVFKDIKLPEGT

-499 KKFFSG
+499 KAFFPG

-518 GVGIREFVC
+518 GVGIREFIW
-527 KVKVK
+527 KIK
-532 KWSVEIWTFT
+532 KWTNEIWTFT
-542 GEKLFNIPICQTATE
+542 GSKLFNIPICQTATE
-557 TNCIPEGRGFWFD
+557 TNCIPEGTGFRFD
-570 LSVVDRAGNEKSV
+570 LSAVDRAGNEKSV
-583 SDTEKH
+583 SDTGNP
-589 YMEEAIIVDRTPPK
+589 YMAAIVVDRTPPK
-603 MTLKPGTDEIWI
+603 MTFKPGTDEIWI
-615 NYGESFNLSTE
+615 NYRESFNLSTE

-635 HSGVRIDLKTNPD
+635 HSAIRIDLKPDPD
-648 PLPTSPFTGSFRV
+648 PLPTSPFTGSFRI

-688 GLSVHLGT
+688 WLSVHLGT
-696 ANDKKNPTITFTPKD
+696 ANDKKNPTIIFTPKD
-711 QTRSLTTG
+711 ETRSLTTG
-719 KIEIYEW
+719 KIKIYEW
-726 GTTNLLITKSLS
+726 GTANLLSSGDLNSLS
-738 SLNNGT
+738 NGT
-744 EVSEPFTLDEKT
+744 QVSESFTLDEKT

-766 EGGLFREE
+766 EGGLASREE
-774 TLSYPPIVHFEP
+774 ILSYPPIVHFEP
-786 NNFVPTSGDLAVT
+786 NNFAPTSGDLAVT

-818 VKVGENQIIQGGDFL
+818 VKVNGTQVSQGDNFL
-833 DKCTTTTGQNTTGQN
+833 DKCITIGQD

-867 IATDDFSA
+867 IASDQYST

-881 LIIDQTKPTT
+881 LIIDKTEPKT
-891 PVFTTPSADTV
+891 PVFTVPSADTV

-915 TDKWGAGLDKIFWKL
+915 TDEWGAGLDKIFWKL
-930 KKGEDDLE
+930 KKGEDEVE
-938 SGEFTDLTTRTLEKA
+938 SGEFTDFTTRTLEKA
-953 DMKDGSYTLTLWTQD
+953 NMADGSYTLTLWTQD
-968 KAGNKSKEAVS
+968 KAGNKSDEAIS
-979 HKIQIDTTA
+979 HTIQIDTTA
-988 PNEIQ
+988 PKEIK

-1006 SFSWN
+1006 GFSWE

-1047 SFENIAK
+1047 SFENIEK

-1073 SEQTISYKVQLVELT
+1073 TEQTISYEVQLVELT
-1088 FRAGEHVNIS
+1088 FKEGTHVKIW
-1098 GTTYFRLFSGAKQE
+1098 TPTYLQVFSGIKRE
-1112 NLTLPTLTPD
+1112 NLTFPMLTPD

-1176 EVLKIS
+1176 EVLKTKELGEIS
-1182 ELSNLPLQSYKT
+1182 LTSHKT
-1194 GFLLTGWAATSGGT
+1194 GFSLKGWAATSGGT
-1208 ILPADTKFTADTD
+1208 ILSADTKFTADTE

-1226 EKDPEQ
+1226 EKDPSQ

-1282 SNTALIT
+1282 SNTALI
-1289 SGTLYANW
+1289 
-1297 TKDPDQ
+1297 
-1303 RVKLTFDVKWGT
+1303 
-1315 TLSGQEVLKNAELLS
+1315 
-1330 GDLPTTTKSG
+1330 
-1340 HLFRGWSLDGTTV
+1340 
-1353 LSYPRSFDQ
+1353 
-1362 NITLSAVWEKDPSQW
+1362 
-1377 ISLSYD
+1377 
-1383 LQWGVLSSPNPDSL
+1383 
-1397 LSWTL
+1397 
-1402 LSTLSQPSRSWFHF
+1402 
-1416 SGWNYTGEAIL
+1416 
-1427 PSNTTLIKSGTL
+1427 KSGTL

-1472 GATFQALIPEPTRMG
+1472 GATFQDLIPEPTRMG
-1487 YTFIWWTKDLAGQQA
+1487 YTFIWWTKDFTGQQA

-1508 ITGDLA
+1508 ITGNLA
-1514 IYAQWKP
+1514 VYAQWKP

-1544 NSTPSSQETIKN
+1544 NSIPSSQETITN

-1581 YPQTEAR
+1581 YPQKEAR

>member
-1 MSDKTFLDKKMD
+1 MD

-21 LLSLFFMMKKNWF
+21 LLSLFFVMKKNWF

-47 VFALEAT
+47 VFAFEAK

-63 LKPQKV
+63 LKPQKA
-69 TPTTTCGVELGDNNA
+69 TSTTCGVKLGDNNE

-97 DSRRNNAERDRQ
+97 DSRRNNAERDFQ
-109 ARHDRIELQ
+109 AKRDRIEPQ
-118 WREDWG
+118 RHEGSG

-130 VNFKDDH
+130 VNFQDDRNP
-137 ESRSASFEGVKYKKY
+137 RSASFEGVKYKKY
-152 YETFIVRKVSDLS
+152 YETFIVRKVSDLL

-194 YSTGNSQRNNRDAYW
+194 YSTGNSQTYNRDAYGL
-209 IVSINWGEN
+209 VSINWGEN
-218 RLIKPG
+218 RLTKPG
-224 VHIYWGWGNRL
+224 VHIYWGWGNKL
-235 LNVFNAGFKYRIGP
+235 LNAFNAAFKYRIGP

-257 YNKSAVMNNDD
+257 SNKSAVMNNDD

-295 KYGIPLRHDYFAGN
+295 KYGIPLRHNYFAGN
-309 GTKVYDLSSYG
+309 GTQVYDLSG
-320 NQVFGLGKDIDT
+320 WNQVFGLGKDIDT

-462 LVFKDVELPAGT
+462 LVFKDIKLPEGT

-499 KKFFSG
+499 QTFFSG

-518 GVGIREFVC
+518 GVGIREFVW
-527 KVKVK
+527 KVK
-532 KWSVEIWTFT
+532 KWTDEIWTFT
-542 GEKLFNIPICQTATE
+542 GSKSFDVPICQTSP
-557 TNCIPEGRGFWFD
+557 TNCIPEGTGFRFD

-583 SDTEKH
+583 SDTGNP
-589 YMEEAIIVDRTPPK
+589 YMAAIVVDRTPPK

-615 NYGESFNLSTE
+615 NYGESFDLSTE

-635 HSGVRIDLKTNPD
+635 HSAIRIDLKTDPD

-696 ANDKKNPTITFTPKD
+696 NNNKAKPTITFTPKD

-726 GTTNLLITKSLS
+726 GTANLLITKSLS

-744 EVSEPFTLDEKT
+744 EVSEPFTLAEKT

-766 EGGLFREE
+766 EGGLTSREE
-774 TLSYPPIVHFEP
+774 ILSYPPIVHFEP
-786 NNFVPTSGDLAVT
+786 NNFAPTSGDLAVT

-818 VKVGENQIIQGGDFL
+818 VKVNGTQVSQGGNFL
-833 DKCTTTTGQNTTGQN
+833 DKCTTSGQD
-848 TTCQLTISSSSSQT
+848 TTCRLKISSSSSQT

-881 LIIDQTKPTT
+881 LIIDQTKPIT
-891 PVFTTPSADTV
+891 PVFTAPSADTV

-915 TDKWGAGLDKIFWKL
+915 TDEWGAGLDKIFWKL
-930 KKGEDDLE
+930 KKGEKE
-938 SGEFTDLTTRTLEKA
+938 VGSGKFTDLTTRTLEKT
-953 DMKDGSYTLTLWTQD
+953 DMAEDGSYTLTLWTQD
-968 KAGNKSKEAVS
+968 KAGNKSDEATS
-979 HKIQIDTTA
+979 HTIQIDTTA

-1006 SFSWN
+1006 GFSWD
-1011 KTTDEGVG
+1011 KATDEGVG

-1088 FRAGEHVNIS
+1088 FRAGEHVNIWIP
-1098 GTTYFRLFSGAKQE
+1098 TYLQLFSGAKQE
-1112 NLTLPTLTPD
+1112 NLTLPMLTPD

-1226 EKDPEQ
+1226 EKDTEQ

-1267 FTFGGWNY
+1267 FTFEGWNY
-1275 TGGAILP
+1275 TGQSVLTN
-1282 SNTALIT
+1282 NTGLVT

-1303 RVKLTFDVKWGT
+1303 RVKLTIHHQEGT
-1315 TLSGQEVLKNAELLS
+1315 GTESPFEVLKISELSNLPLQSYKTGFLLTGWAATS
-1330 GDLPTTTKSG
+1330 GGTILPADTKFVADTDL
-1340 HLFRGWSLDGTTV
+1340 F
-1353 LSYPRSFDQ
+1353 
-1362 NITLSAVWEKDPSQW
+1362 AVWEKDPSQW

-1416 SGWNYTGEAIL
+1416 SGWNYTGGDIL
-1427 PSNTTLIKSGTL
+1427 ADNASLIKSGTL

-1472 GATFQALIPEPTRMG
+1472 GATFQVLIPNPNRTG
-1487 YTFIWWTKDLAGQQA
+1487 YTFNWWTKDPAGQQP
-1502 IALGAS
+1502 IALGEVL
-1508 ITGDLA
+1508 TGDLDV
-1514 IYAQWKP
+1514 YAQWKS

-1544 NSTPSSQETIKN
+1544 NSTPSSQETITN

-1581 YPQTEAR
+1581 YPQKEAR

>member
-21 LLSLFFMMKKNWF
+21 LLSLFFVMKKNWF

-47 VFALEAT
+47 VFAFEAK

-63 LKPQKV
+63 LKPQKA
-69 TPTTTCGVELGDNNA
+69 TSTTCGVKLGDNNE

-97 DSRRNNAERDRQ
+97 DSRRNNAERDFQ
-109 ARHDRIELQ
+109 AKRDRIEPQ
-118 WREDWG
+118 RHEGSG

-130 VNFKDDH
+130 VNFQDDRNP
-137 ESRSASFEGVKYKKY
+137 RSASFEGVKYKKY
-152 YETFIVRKVSDLS
+152 YETFIVRKVSDLL

-194 YSTGNSQRNNRDAYW
+194 YSTGNSQTYNRDAYGL
-209 IVSINWGEN
+209 VSINWGEN
-218 RLIKPG
+218 RLTKPG
-224 VHIYWGWGNRL
+224 VHIYWGWGNKL
-235 LNVFNAGFKYRIGP
+235 LNAFNAAFKYRIGP

-257 YNKSAVMNNDD
+257 SNKSAVMNNDD

-295 KYGIPLRHDYFAGN
+295 KYGIPLRHNYFAGN
-309 GTKVYDLSSYG
+309 GTQVYDLSSYG

-377 AKTYTQTTT
+377 AKTYTWTTT
-386 DGLEKSADEQYF
+386 DGLKKSDDEQYF

-403 KIWKIQN
+403 KVWKIQN
-410 TDFSQ
+410 TDFEQ
-415 SVNLQ
+415 KVNLQ

-430 ADDKYVLL
+430 TGDQYVLL
-438 VSSDDRKFSELESIK
+438 VSSDDGKFSEIESIK

-462 LVFKDVELPAGT
+462 LVFKDIELPEGT
-474 SYMTVAIRDLTSPE
+474 NYMTVAIRDLTSPE

-499 KKFFSG
+499 QIFFSG

-518 GVGIREFVC
+518 GVGIREFIW
-527 KVKVK
+527 KIK
-532 KWSVEIWTFT
+532 KWTDEIWTFT
-542 GEKLFNIPICQTATE
+542 GSKPFFNIPICQTATE
-557 TNCIPEGRGFWFD
+557 TNCIPEGTGFRFD

-583 SDTEKH
+583 SDTGNP
-589 YMEEAIIVDRTPPK
+589 YMAMIVIDRTPPI
-603 MTLKPGTDEIWI
+603 MTFKPGTDEIWI

-635 HSGVRIDLKTNPD
+635 HSAIRIDLKTDPD

-696 ANDKKNPTITFTPKD
+696 NNNKAKPTITFTPKD

-726 GTTNLLITKSLS
+726 GTANLLITKSLS

-744 EVSEPFTLDEKT
+744 EVSEPFTLAEKT

-766 EGGLFREE
+766 EGGLTSREE
-774 TLSYPPIVHFEP
+774 ILSYPPIVHFEP
-786 NNFVPTSGDLAVT
+786 NNFAPTSGDLAVT

-818 VKVGENQIIQGGDFL
+818 VKVNGTQVSQGGNFL
-833 DKCTTTTGQNTTGQN
+833 DKCTTSGQD
-848 TTCQLTISSSSSQT
+848 TTCRLKISSSSSQT

-881 LIIDQTKPTT
+881 LIIDQTKPIT
-891 PVFTTPSADTV
+891 PVFTAPSADTV

-915 TDKWGAGLDKIFWKL
+915 TDEWGAGLDKIFWKL
-930 KKGEDDLE
+930 KKGEKE
-938 SGEFTDLTTRTLEKA
+938 VGSGKFTDLTTRTLEKT
-953 DMKDGSYTLTLWTQD
+953 DMAEDGSYTLTLWTQD
-968 KAGNKSKEAVS
+968 KAGNKSDEATS
-979 HKIQIDTTA
+979 HTIQIDTTA

-1006 SFSWN
+1006 GFSWD
-1011 KTTDEGVG
+1011 KATDEGVG

-1088 FRAGEHVNIS
+1088 FRAGEHVNIWIP
-1098 GTTYFRLFSGAKQE
+1098 TYLQLFSGAKQE
-1112 NLTLPTLTPD
+1112 NLTLPMLTPD

-1226 EKDPEQ
+1226 EKDTEQ

-1267 FTFGGWNY
+1267 FTFEGWNY
-1275 TGGAILP
+1275 TGQSVLTN
-1282 SNTALIT
+1282 NTGLVT

-1303 RVKLTFDVKWGT
+1303 RVKLTIHHQEGT
-1315 TLSGQEVLKNAELLS
+1315 GTESPFEVLKISELSNLPLQSYKTGFLLTGWAETS
-1330 GDLPTTTKSG
+1330 GGTILPADTKFVADTDL
-1340 HLFRGWSLDGTTV
+1340 F
-1353 LSYPRSFDQ
+1353 
-1362 NITLSAVWEKDPSQW
+1362 AVWEKDPSQW

-1416 SGWNYTGEAIL
+1416 SGWNYTGGDIL
-1427 PSNTTLIKSGTL
+1427 ADNASLIKSGTL

-1472 GATFQALIPEPTRMG
+1472 GATFQVLIPNPNRTG
-1487 YTFIWWTKDLAGQQA
+1487 YTFNWWTKDPAGQQP
-1502 IALGAS
+1502 IALGEVL
-1508 ITGDLA
+1508 TGDLDV
-1514 IYAQWKP
+1514 YAQWKS

-1544 NSTPSSQETIKN
+1544 NSTPSSQETITN

-1581 YPQTEAR
+1581 YPQKEAR

-1706 TIPDPNI
+1706 TIPYPNI

>member
-1 MSDKTFLDKKMD
+1 MD

-21 LLSLFFMMKKNWF
+21 LLSLFFVMKKNWF

-47 VFALEAT
+47 VFAFEAK

-63 LKPQKV
+63 LKPQKA
-69 TPTTTCGVELGDNNA
+69 TSTTCGVKLGDNNE

-97 DSRRNNAERDRQ
+97 DSRRNNAERDFQ
-109 ARHDRIELQ
+109 AKRDRIEPQ
-118 WREDWG
+118 RHEGSG

-130 VNFKDDH
+130 VNFQDDRNP
-137 ESRSASFEGVKYKKY
+137 RSASFEGVKYKKY
-152 YETFIVRKVSDLS
+152 YETFIVRKVSDLL

-194 YSTGNSQRNNRDAYW
+194 YSTGNSQTYNRDAYGL
-209 IVSINWGEN
+209 VSINWGEN
-218 RLIKPG
+218 RLTKPG
-224 VHIYWGWGNRL
+224 VHIYWGWGNKL
-235 LNVFNAGFKYRIGP
+235 LNAFNAAFKYRIGP

-257 YNKSAVMNNDD
+257 SNKSAVMNNDD

-340 KSLED
+340 KALEG

-354 NFTKLNDQHKP
+354 NFTGLNDQHKP

-386 DGLEKSADEQYF
+386 NGLEKSADEQYF

-410 TDFSQ
+410 TDFEQ
-415 SVNLQ
+415 KVNLQ

-430 ADDKYVLL
+430 ANDQYVLL
-438 VSSDDRKFSELESIK
+438 VSSDDGDFSELESIK

-462 LVFKDVELPAGT
+462 LVFKNVELPKGT
-474 SYMTVAIRDLTSPE
+474 GYMTVAIRDLTPPE

-499 KKFFSG
+499 QTFFSG

-518 GVGIREFVC
+518 GVGIREFVW
-527 KVKVK
+527 KVK
-532 KWSVEIWTFT
+532 KWTDEIWTFT
-542 GEKLFNIPICQTATE
+542 RPKSFFDIPICQTATE
-557 TNCIPEGRGFWFD
+557 TNCIPEGTGFRFD

-583 SDTEKH
+583 SDTGNP
-589 YMEEAIIVDRTPPK
+589 YMAMIVIDRTPPI
-603 MTLKPGTDEIWI
+603 MTFKPGTDEIWI

-635 HSGVRIDLKTNPD
+635 HSAIRIDLKTDPD

-726 GTTNLLITKSLS
+726 RTANLLSSGDLNSLS
-738 SLNNGT
+738 NGSQ
-744 EVSEPFTLDEKT
+744 VSKFFTLPETT

-766 EGGLFREE
+766 EGGLASRED
-774 TLSYPPIVHFEP
+774 LSYPPIVHFEP
-786 NNFVPTSGDLAVT
+786 NNFAPTSGDLAVT

-818 VKVGENQIIQGGDFL
+818 VKVGETQVSQGDNFL
-833 DKCTTTTGQNTTGQN
+833 DKCTTTGQDTA
-848 TTCQLTISSSSSQT
+848 CQLKISSSSSQT

-867 IATDDFSA
+867 IATDEFSA

-881 LIIDQTKPTT
+881 LIIDQTEPTI
-891 PVFTTPSADTV
+891 PEFIAPSADTV

-915 TDKWGAGLDKIFWKL
+915 ADEWGAGLDKIFWKL
-930 KKGEDDLE
+930 KKGEDE
-938 SGEFTDLTTRTLEKA
+938 VGSGEFTDLTTRTLEKA
-953 DMKDGSYTLTLWTQD
+953 NIAEDGSYTLTLWTQD
-968 KAGNKSKEAVS
+968 KAGNKSDEATS
-979 HKIQIDTTA
+979 HTIQIDTTA
-988 PNEIQ
+988 PKKIK
-993 NLTSA
+993 NLTPA

-1006 SFSWN
+1006 GFSWN

-1088 FRAGEHVNIS
+1088 FRAGEHVNIWIP
-1098 GTTYFRLFSGAKQE
+1098 TYLQLFSGAKQE
-1112 NLTLPTLTPD
+1112 NLTLPMLTPD

-1226 EKDPEQ
+1226 EKDTEQ

-1267 FTFGGWNY
+1267 FTFEGWNY
-1275 TGGAILP
+1275 TGQSVLTN
-1282 SNTALIT
+1282 NTGLVT

-1303 RVKLTFDVKWGT
+1303 RVKLTIHHQEGT
-1315 TLSGQEVLKNAELLS
+1315 GTESPFEVLKISELSNLPLQSYKTGFLLTGWAETS
-1330 GDLPTTTKSG
+1330 GGTILPADTKFVADTDL
-1340 HLFRGWSLDGTTV
+1340 F
-1353 LSYPRSFDQ
+1353 
-1362 NITLSAVWEKDPSQW
+1362 AVWEKDPSQW

-1416 SGWNYTGEAIL
+1416 SGWNYTGGDIL
-1427 PSNTTLIKSGTL
+1427 ADNASLIKSGTL

-1472 GATFQALIPEPTRMG
+1472 GATFQVLIPNPNRTG
-1487 YTFIWWTKDLAGQQA
+1487 YTFNWWTKDPAGQQP
-1502 IALGAS
+1502 IALGEVL
-1508 ITGDLA
+1508 TGDLDV
-1514 IYAQWKP
+1514 YAQWKS

-1544 NSTPSSQETIKN
+1544 NSTPSSQETITN

-1581 YPQTEAR
+1581 YPQKEAR

>member
-1 MSDKTFLDKKMD
+1 MG
-13 ISKLQIDL
+13 QQ
-21 LLSLFFMMKKNWF
+21 
-34 LFFALLFLLGFSP
+34 P
-47 VFALEAT
+47 
-54 IVGTPTSLW
+54 SLW
-63 LKPQKV
+63 LKPQKA
-69 TPTTTCGVELGDNNA
+69 TSTTCGIELWDPWKSWVKTRKDCSWEGKNA
-84 SWIDFWKDCWEDV
+84 SHPWGLTTVEPQWY
-97 DSRRNNAERDRQ
+97 AE
-109 ARHDRIELQ
+109 
-118 WREDWG
+118 WG
-124 ANFHPR
+124 TNFHPR
-130 VNFKDDH
+130 VNFKDD
-137 ESRSASFEGVKYKKY
+137 EKNEMGSLNGKEGDYFS
-152 YETFIVRKVSDLS
+152 TFIVRNLS
-165 DNVHVPFQILRGS
+165 QLESRHVPFQIIS
-178 SSRDN
+178 TFTKDN
-183 WFVKWQGDPFS
+183 RYVKWSGNPFL
-194 YSTGNSQRNNRDAYW
+194 YSEEYKMRPEYDVYRNAQVNGGKNLLRSSW
-209 IVSINWGEN
+209 T
-218 RLIKPG
+218 
-224 VHIYWGWGNRL
+224 HIYHGYGKNGWIQNK
-235 LNVFNAGFKYRIGP
+235 KYRIGP
-249 KYSPASDR
+249 ENYANYSSLMKD
-257 YNKSAVMNNDD
+257 DD
-268 IYEIISISQNWGLTS
+268 IYEVISFPIENL
-283 DQRAQV
+283 DAKVEKKV

-309 GTKVYDLSSYG
+309 GTQVYNHSGYG
-320 NQVFGLGKDIDT
+320 TQVFGLGKDT
-332 TSLDQRIA
+332 STSLDQRIA
-340 KSLED
+340 KALED

-354 NFTKLNDQHKP
+354 NFTGLNDQHKP
-365 LNDKTYLLLWNN
+365 LEKNAAYLLLWNN

-386 DGLEKSADEQYF
+386 DGLKKSDDEQYF

-410 TDFSQ
+410 TDFTQ

-438 VSSDDRKFSELESIK
+438 VSSGDGNFSALESIK

-462 LVFKDVELPAGT
+462 LVFKDVELPEGT

-499 KKFFSG
+499 QKFFSG

-518 GVGIREFVC
+518 GVGIREFVW
-527 KVKVK
+527 KIK

-542 GEKLFNIPICQTATE
+542 RSKSFFDIPICQTSP
-557 TNCIPEGRGFWFD
+557 TNCIPEGTGFRFD

-583 SDTEKH
+583 SDTGNP
-589 YMEEAIIVDRTPPK
+589 YMAGIVVDRTSPK
-603 MTLKPGTDEIWI
+603 MTLKTGTDEIWI
-615 NYGESFNLSTE
+615 NYGESFDLSTE

-635 HSGVRIDLKTNPD
+635 HSAIRIDLKTDPD

-711 QTRSLTTG
+711 QTRTLTTG

-726 GTTNLLITKSLS
+726 GTANLLITKSLS

-744 EVSEPFTLDEKT
+744 EVSESFTLPEKT

-766 EGGLFREE
+766 EGGLASREE
-774 TLSYPPIVHFEP
+774 ILSYPPIVHFEP
-786 NNFVPTSGDLAVT
+786 NNFAPTSKEVEVT

-818 VKVGENQIIQGGDFL
+818 VKVNRTQVSQGGNFL
-833 DKCTTTTGQNTTGQN
+833 DKCTTIGQD

-891 PVFTTPSADTV
+891 PVFTAPSADTV

-915 TDKWGAGLDKIFWKL
+915 TDEWGAGLDKIFWKL

-938 SGEFTDLTTRTLEKA
+938 SGEFTDFTTRTLEKA
-953 DMKDGSYTLTLWTQD
+953 DRADGSYTLTLWTQD
-968 KAGNKSKEAVS
+968 KAGNKSDEATS
-979 HKIQIDTTA
+979 HTIQIDTTA

-1006 SFSWN
+1006 GFSWD
-1011 KTTDEGVG
+1011 KATDEGVG

-1073 SEQTISYKVQLVELT
+1073 SKQTISYKVQLVELT
-1088 FRAGEHVNIS
+1088 FKEGTHVKIWIP
-1098 GTTYFRLFSGAKQE
+1098 TYLQLFSGAKQE

-1275 TGGAILP
+1275 TGDAILADNA
-1282 SNTALIT
+1282 SLTT

-1315 TLSGQEVLKNAELLS
+1315 TLSEQEVLKNAKLLS

-1458 DGSAQQKTSKLLKS
+1458 DGSAQQQTSKILKA
-1472 GATFQALIPEPTRMG
+1472 GATFQALLPNPNRTG
-1487 YTFIWWTKDLAGQQA
+1487 YTFNWWTKDLAGQQP
-1502 IALGAS
+1502 IVLGEVL
-1508 ITGDLA
+1508 TGDLA

-1544 NSTPSSQETIKN
+1544 NSIPSSQETITN

-1581 YPQTEAR
+1581 YPQKEAR

>member
-1 MSDKTFLDKKMD
+1 
-13 ISKLQIDL
+13 
-21 LLSLFFMMKKNWF
+21 MMKKNWF
-34 LFFALLFLLGFSP
+34 LFFTLLFLLGFSP

-54 IVGTPTSLW
+54 IVGKPTSLW
-63 LKPQKV
+63 LKPQKA
-69 TPTTTCGVELGDNNA
+69 TSTTCGVKLGDDNA
-84 SWIDFWKDCWEDV
+84 SYIESWRDCWEDT
-97 DSRRNNAERDRQ
+97 DSRRNNAKPNAQD
-109 ARHDRIELQ
+109 ARDRIELQ
-118 WREDWG
+118 WYEDWG

-130 VNFKDDH
+130 VNFKDDYKPL
-137 ESRSASFEGVKYKKY
+137 SASFDGETGKHY
-152 YETFIVRKVSDLS
+152 YETFIVRKISDFWP
-165 DNVHVPFQILRGS
+165 NVRVPFQIFGRGK
-178 SSRDN
+178 DN
-183 WFVKWQGDPFS
+183 WFVKGQGDPFS
-194 YSTGNSQRNNRDAYW
+194 YSIKNHQLNNRDAYW
-209 IVSINWGEN
+209 NVSINWGEN
-218 RLIKPG
+218 SLKTPG
-224 VHIYWGWGNRL
+224 VHIYWGWGSVWTNWYNDKR
-235 LNVFNAGFKYRIGP
+235 KYRIGP
-249 KYSPASDR
+249 KNSPASDSR
-257 YNKSAVMNNDD
+257 GQTIHMNNDD

-295 KYGIPLRHDYFAGN
+295 KYGIPLRHNYFAGN

-354 NFTKLNDQHKP
+354 NFTKLNDQHP
-365 LNDKTYLLLWNN
+365 ELNKNAAYLLLWNN
-377 AKTYTQTTT
+377 AKTYTWTTA

-403 KIWKIQN
+403 KVWKIQN
-410 TDFSQ
+410 TDFEQ
-415 SVNLQ
+415 KVNLQ

-438 VSSDDRKFSELESIK
+438 VSSDNGKFSELGSIK
-453 WTGELIDGK
+453 WTGELMTDGK
-462 LVFKDVELPAGT
+462 LVFKDIELPEGT
-474 SYMTVAIRDLTSPE
+474 NYMTVAIRDLTSPE

-499 KKFFSG
+499 QKFFSG

-518 GVGIREFVC
+518 GVGIRKFIWEI
-527 KVKVK
+527 K
-532 KWSVEIWTFT
+532 KWTWTDEIWTFT
-542 GEKLFNIPICQTATE
+542 ESKPFFNILICQTPTE
-557 TNCIPEGRGFWFD
+557 TNCIPEGTGFRFA

-583 SDTEKH
+583 SDIGNP
-589 YMEEAIIVDRTPPK
+589 YMAGIVVDRTPPK
-603 MTLKPGTDEIWI
+603 MTLKTGTDEIWI

-635 HSGVRIDLKTNPD
+635 HSAIRIDLKTDPD

-726 GTTNLLITKSLS
+726 GTTNLLSSGYLDDSLS
-738 SLNNGT
+738 NGT
-744 EVSEPFTLDEKT
+744 LVSKPFTLPEKT

-766 EGGLFREE
+766 EGGLPSREE
-774 TLSYPPIVHFEP
+774 ILSYPPIVHFEP
-786 NNFVPTSGDLAVT
+786 NNFAPTSGDLAVT

-818 VKVGENQIIQGGDFL
+818 VKVNGTQVSQGGNFL
-833 DKCTTTTGQNTTGQN
+833 DKCTTIGQD

-902 QNSKNL
+902 QNSKTL

-915 TDKWGAGLDKIFWKL
+915 TDEWGAGLDKIFWKL

-938 SGEFTDLTTRTLEKA
+938 NGEFTDFTTRTLEKA
-953 DMKDGSYTLTLWTQD
+953 DRADGSYTLTLWTQD
-968 KAGNKSKEAVS
+968 KAGNKSDEAVS
-979 HKIQIDTTA
+979 HKIQIDTAA

-998 FDPDSAKL
+998 FDPDNAKL

-1073 SEQTISYKVQLVELT
+1073 SEKTISYKVQLVELT

-1098 GTTYFRLFSGAKQE
+1098 GTTYFQLFSGAKQE
-1112 NLTLPTLTPD
+1112 NLILPTLTPD

-1127 KTPAREP
+1127 KDPTRDPA
-1134 DFNTSDRAT
+1134 FNTSDRAA

-1176 EVLKIS
+1176 EVLKIT
-1182 ELSNLPLQSYKT
+1182 ELRNIPLTSRKT
-1194 GFLLTGWAATSGGT
+1194 GFSLKGWAATSGGT
-1208 ILPADTKFTADTD
+1208 ILLADRKFTADAD

-1275 TGGAILP
+1275 TGEDILADNA
-1282 SNTALIT
+1282 S
-1289 SGTLYANW
+1289 
-1297 TKDPDQ
+1297 
-1303 RVKLTFDVKWGT
+1303 LTT
-1315 TLSGQEVLKNAELLS
+1315 
-1330 GDLPTTTKSG
+1330 
-1340 HLFRGWSLDGTTV
+1340 
-1353 LSYPRSFDQ
+1353 
-1362 NITLSAVWEKDPSQW
+1362 
-1377 ISLSYD
+1377 
-1383 LQWGVLSSPNPDSL
+1383 
-1397 LSWTL
+1397 
-1402 LSTLSQPSRSWFHF
+1402 
-1416 SGWNYTGEAIL
+1416 
-1427 PSNTTLIKSGTL
+1427 SGTL

-1472 GATFQALIPEPTRMG
+1472 RAIFQALISEPTRMG
-1487 YTFIWWTKDLAGQQA
+1487 YTFIWWTKDLAGQQP
-1502 IALGAS
+1502 IALGEVL
-1508 ITGDLA
+1508 TGDIA
-1514 IYAQWKP
+1514 VYAQWKP
-1521 IPSIVPTHGYS
+1521 IPSNVPTHGYS

-1544 NSTPSSQETIKN
+1544 NSIPSSQETITN

-1724 HRMER
+1724 HRIER

>member
-21 LLSLFFMMKKNWF
+21 LLSLFFVMKKIWF
-34 LFFALLFLLGFSP
+34 LFFALLLGFSP
-47 VFALEAT
+47 VFAFEAK

-109 ARHDRIELQ
+109 ARHDRIEPQ
-118 WREDWG
+118 RHEGSG

-130 VNFKDDH
+130 VNFKDDNNP
-137 ESRSASFEGVKYKKY
+137 RSASFEGRKYKKY

-165 DNVHVPFQILRGS
+165 DNVHVPFQILRVS

-183 WFVKWQGDPFS
+183 WFVKWQGNPFS
-194 YSTGNSQRNNRDAYW
+194 YSTGNSQRNNTDAYRL
-209 IVSINWGEN
+209 VSINWGVN
-218 RLIKPG
+218 RLSLPG

-235 LNVFNAGFKYRIGP
+235 FNVFNVDYKYRIGP
-249 KYSPASDR
+249 KHSPASDR

-283 DQRAQV
+283 DQRARV

-320 NQVFGLGKDIDT
+320 VQVFGLGKDIDT

-340 KSLED
+340 KALED

-365 LNDKTYLLLWNN
+365 LNDKAYLLLWNN

-386 DGLEKSADEQYF
+386 DGLEKSDDEQYF

-410 TDFSQ
+410 TDFTQ

-462 LVFKDVELPAGT
+462 LVFKDIKLPTGT
-474 SYMTVAIRDLTSPE
+474 GYMTVAIRDFTPPE

-499 KKFFSG
+499 QTFFSG

-518 GVGIREFVC
+518 GVGIRKFIWEI
-527 KVKVK
+527 K
-532 KWSVEIWTFT
+532 KWTWTDEIWTFT
-542 GEKLFNIPICQTATE
+542 ESKPFFNILICQTPTE
-557 TNCIPEGRGFWFD
+557 TNCIPEGTGFRFA

-583 SDTEKH
+583 SDIGNP
-589 YMEEAIIVDRTPPK
+589 YMAGIVVDRTPPK

-635 HSGVRIDLKTNPD
+635 HSAIRIDLKTDPD

-726 GTTNLLITKSLS
+726 GTANLLTTKSLS
-738 SLNNGT
+738 SLHNGT
-744 EVSEPFTLDEKT
+744 EVSESFTLAEKT

-766 EGGLFREE
+766 EGGLASREE
-774 TLSYPPIVHFEP
+774 ISYPPIVHFEP
-786 NNFVPTSGDLAVT
+786 NNFAPTSGDLAVT

-818 VKVGENQIIQGGDFL
+818 VKVNGTQVSQGDNFL
-833 DKCTTTTGQNTTGQN
+833 DKCTTRGQD
-848 TTCQLTISSSSSQT
+848 TTCQLKISSSSSQT

-915 TDKWGAGLDKIFWKL
+915 TDEWGAGLDKIFWKL
-930 KKGEDDLE
+930 KNGEDEVE

-953 DMKDGSYTLTLWTQD
+953 KVDGSYTLTLWTQD

-1027 KKGNQELSWGMLGD
+1027 KKGSKKLSWGMLGD

-1073 SEQTISYKVQLVELT
+1073 SEQTISYNKVQLVKLT

-1098 GTTYFRLFSGAKQE
+1098 GTTSFQLFSGAKQE

-1134 DFNTSDRAT
+1134 DFNTWDRVT

-1156 DQRVKLTIHHQEGT
+1156 DQRVKLT
-1170 GTESPF
+1170 
-1176 EVLKIS
+1176 
-1182 ELSNLPLQSYKT
+1182 
-1194 GFLLTGWAATSGGT
+1194 
-1208 ILPADTKFTADTD
+1208 
-1221 LFAVW
+1221 
-1226 EKDPEQ
+1226 
-1232 WIELQFETLDGT
+1232 
-1244 AVTGTSFLLWT
+1244 
-1255 LASELPKSQKSW
+1255 
-1267 FTFGGWNY
+1267 
-1275 TGGAILP
+1275 
-1282 SNTALIT
+1282 
-1289 SGTLYANW
+1289 
-1297 TKDPDQ
+1297 
-1303 RVKLTFDVKWGT
+1303 FDVKWGT
-1315 TLSGQEVLKNAELLS
+1315 TLLEQEVLKNAELLP

-1340 HLFRGWSLDGTTV
+1340 HFFRGWSLDGTTV

-1362 NITLSAVWEKDPSQW
+1362 NITLSAVWEKD
-1377 ISLSYD
+1377 
-1383 LQWGVLSSPNPDSL
+1383 
-1397 LSWTL
+1397 
-1402 LSTLSQPSRSWFHF
+1402 
-1416 SGWNYTGEAIL
+1416 
-1427 PSNTTLIKSGTL
+1427 
-1439 YANRSE
+1439 
-1445 NPLERLTITYHLN
+1445 
-1458 DGSAQQKTSKLLKS
+1458 
-1472 GATFQALIPEPTRMG
+1472 
-1487 YTFIWWTKDLAGQQA
+1487 
-1502 IALGAS
+1502 
-1508 ITGDLA
+1508 
-1514 IYAQWKP
+1514 P

-1544 NSTPSSQETIKN
+1544 NSTPSSQETITN

-1581 YPQTEAR
+1581 YPQKEAR

>member
-21 LLSLFFMMKKNWF
+21 LLSLFFVMKKNWF

-47 VFALEAT
+47 VFAFEAK

-63 LKPQKV
+63 LKPQKA
-69 TPTTTCGVELGDNNA
+69 TSTTCGVKLGDNNE

-97 DSRRNNAERDRQ
+97 DSRRNNAERDFQ
-109 ARHDRIELQ
+109 AKRDRIEPQ
-118 WREDWG
+118 RHEGSG

-130 VNFKDDH
+130 VNFQDDRNP
-137 ESRSASFEGVKYKKY
+137 RSASFEGVKYKKY
-152 YETFIVRKVSDLS
+152 YETFIVRKVSDLL

-194 YSTGNSQRNNRDAYW
+194 YSTGNSQTYNRDAYGL
-209 IVSINWGEN
+209 VSINWGEN
-218 RLIKPG
+218 RLTKPG
-224 VHIYWGWGNRL
+224 VHIYWGWGNKL
-235 LNVFNAGFKYRIGP
+235 LNAFNAAFKYRIGP

-257 YNKSAVMNNDD
+257 SNKSAVMNNDD

-340 KSLED
+340 KALEG

-354 NFTKLNDQHKP
+354 NFTGLNDQHKP

-386 DGLEKSADEQYF
+386 NGLEKSADEQYF

-410 TDFSQ
+410 TDFEQ
-415 SVNLQ
+415 KVNLQ

-430 ADDKYVLL
+430 ANDQYVLL
-438 VSSDDRKFSELESIK
+438 VSSDDGDFSELESIK

-462 LVFKDVELPAGT
+462 LVFKNVELPKGT
-474 SYMTVAIRDLTSPE
+474 GYMTVAIRDLTPPE

-499 KKFFSG
+499 QTFFSG

-518 GVGIREFVC
+518 GVGIREFVW
-527 KVKVK
+527 KVK
-532 KWSVEIWTFT
+532 KWTDEIWTFT
-542 GEKLFNIPICQTATE
+542 RPKSFFDIPICQTATE
-557 TNCIPEGRGFWFD
+557 TNCIPEGTGFRFD

-583 SDTEKH
+583 SDTGNP
-589 YMEEAIIVDRTPPK
+589 YMAMIVIDRTPPI
-603 MTLKPGTDEIWI
+603 MTFKPGTDEIWI

-635 HSGVRIDLKTNPD
+635 HSAIRIDLKTDPD

-726 GTTNLLITKSLS
+726 RTANLLSSGDLNSLS
-738 SLNNGT
+738 NGSQ
-744 EVSEPFTLDEKT
+744 VSKFFTLPETT

-766 EGGLFREE
+766 EGGLASRED
-774 TLSYPPIVHFEP
+774 LSYPPIVHFEP
-786 NNFVPTSGDLAVT
+786 NNFAPTSGDLAVT

-818 VKVGENQIIQGGDFL
+818 VKVGETQVSQGDNFL
-833 DKCTTTTGQNTTGQN
+833 DKCTTTGQDTA
-848 TTCQLTISSSSSQT
+848 CQLKISSSSSQT

-867 IATDDFSA
+867 IATDEFSA

-881 LIIDQTKPTT
+881 LIIDQTEPTI
-891 PVFTTPSADTV
+891 PEFIAPSADTV

-915 TDKWGAGLDKIFWKL
+915 ADEWGAGLDKIFWKL
-930 KKGEDDLE
+930 KKGEDE
-938 SGEFTDLTTRTLEKA
+938 VGSGEFTDLTTRTLEKA
-953 DMKDGSYTLTLWTQD
+953 NIAEDGSYTLTLWTQD
-968 KAGNKSKEAVS
+968 KAGNKSDEATS
-979 HKIQIDTTA
+979 HTIQIDTTA
-988 PNEIQ
+988 PKKIK
-993 NLTSA
+993 NLTPA

-1006 SFSWN
+1006 GFSWN

-1088 FRAGEHVNIS
+1088 FRAGEHVNIWIP
-1098 GTTYFRLFSGAKQE
+1098 TYLQLFSGAKQE
-1112 NLTLPTLTPD
+1112 NLTLPMLTPD

-1226 EKDPEQ
+1226 EKDTEQ

-1267 FTFGGWNY
+1267 FTFEGWNY
-1275 TGGAILP
+1275 TGQSVLTN
-1282 SNTALIT
+1282 NTGLVT

-1303 RVKLTFDVKWGT
+1303 RVKLTIHHQEGT
-1315 TLSGQEVLKNAELLS
+1315 GTESPFEVLKISELSNLPLQSYKTGFLLTGWAETS
-1330 GDLPTTTKSG
+1330 GGTILPADTKFVADTDL
-1340 HLFRGWSLDGTTV
+1340 F
-1353 LSYPRSFDQ
+1353 
-1362 NITLSAVWEKDPSQW
+1362 AVWEKDPSQW

-1416 SGWNYTGEAIL
+1416 SGWNYTGGDIL
-1427 PSNTTLIKSGTL
+1427 ADNASLIKSGTL

-1472 GATFQALIPEPTRMG
+1472 GATFQVLIPNPNRTG
-1487 YTFIWWTKDLAGQQA
+1487 YTFNWWTKDPAGQQP
-1502 IALGAS
+1502 IALGEVL
-1508 ITGDLA
+1508 TGDLDV
-1514 IYAQWKP
+1514 YAQWKS

-1544 NSTPSSQETIKN
+1544 NSTPSSQETITN

-1581 YPQTEAR
+1581 YPQKEAR

>member
-47 VFALEAT
+47 VFAFEAK

-63 LKPQKV
+63 LKPQKA
-69 TPTTTCGVELGDNNA
+69 TSTTCGVKLGDNNE

-97 DSRRNNAERDRQ
+97 DSRRNNAERDFQ
-109 ARHDRIELQ
+109 AKRDRIEPQ
-118 WREDWG
+118 RHEGSG

-130 VNFKDDH
+130 VNFQDD
-137 ESRSASFEGVKYKKY
+137 RNPWSASFEGVKYKKY
-152 YETFIVRKVSDLS
+152 YETFIVRKVSDLL

-194 YSTGNSQRNNRDAYW
+194 YSTGNSQTYNRDAYGL
-209 IVSINWGEN
+209 VSINWGEN
-218 RLIKPG
+218 RLTKPG
-224 VHIYWGWGNRL
+224 VHIYWGWGNKL
-235 LNVFNAGFKYRIGP
+235 LNAFNAAFKYRIGP

-257 YNKSAVMNNDD
+257 SNKSAVMNNDD

-295 KYGIPLRHDYFAGN
+295 KYGIPLRHNYFAGN

-320 NQVFGLGKDIDT
+320 NQVFGLGKDVDT

-354 NFTKLNDQHKP
+354 NFTGLNDQHNP

-410 TDFSQ
+410 TDFEQ
-415 SVNLQ
+415 KVNLQ

-438 VSSDDRKFSELESIK
+438 VSSDDGNFSGLESIK

-462 LVFKDVELPAGT
+462 LVFKDIKLPEGT

-499 KKFFSG
+499 QTFFSG

-518 GVGIREFVC
+518 GVGIREFVW
-527 KVKVK
+527 KIK

-542 GEKLFNIPICQTATE
+542 RSKSFFDIPICQTSP
-557 TNCIPEGRGFWFD
+557 TNCIPEGTGFRFD

-583 SDTEKH
+583 SDTGNP
-589 YMEEAIIVDRTPPK
+589 YMAGIVVDRTSPK
-603 MTLKPGTDEIWI
+603 MTLKTGTDEIWI
-615 NYGESFNLSTE
+615 NYGESFDLSTE

-635 HSGVRIDLKTNPD
+635 HSAIRIDLKTDPD
-648 PLPTSPFTGSFRV
+648 PLPASPFTGSFRV

-688 GLSVHLGT
+688 WLSVHLGT
-696 ANDKKNPTITFTPKD
+696 ANDKKNPTIIFTPKD
-711 QTRSLTTG
+711 ETRSLTTG

-726 GTTNLLITKSLS
+726 GTANLLITKSLS

-744 EVSEPFTLDEKT
+744 EVSESFTLQNQT

-766 EGGLFREE
+766 EGGLSREE

-786 NNFVPTSGDLAVT
+786 NNFAPTSGDLAVT

-818 VKVGENQIIQGGDFL
+818 VKLGETQITQGGNFL
-833 DKCTTTTGQNTTGQN
+833 DKCTTTGQDTA
-848 TTCQLTISSSSSQT
+848 CQLKISSSSSQT

-891 PVFTTPSADTV
+891 PVFTAPSADTV

-915 TDKWGAGLDKIFWKL
+915 ADEWGAGLDKIFWKL

-953 DMKDGSYTLTLWTQD
+953 NMADGSYTLTLWTQD

-1006 SFSWN
+1006 GFSWN

-1098 GTTYFRLFSGAKQE
+1098 GTTYFQLFSGAKQE
-1112 NLTLPTLTPD
+1112 KLTLLTLTPD

-1194 GFLLTGWAATSGGT
+1194 GFLLTGWAKTSGGT

-1244 AVTGTSFLLWT
+1244 VVTGTSFLLWT

-1275 TGGAILP
+1275 TGDAILADNA
-1282 SNTALIT
+1282 SLTT

-1427 PSNTTLIKSGTL
+1427 PSNTALITSGTL

-1445 NPLERLTITYHLN
+1445 NPLEWLTITYHLN

-1472 GATFQALIPEPTRMG
+1472 RATFQALIPEPTRMG
-1487 YTFIWWTKDLAGQQA
+1487 YTFNWWTKDPAGQQP

-1544 NSTPSSQETIKN
+1544 NSIPSSQETITN

>member
-1 MSDKTFLDKKMD
+1 MD

-21 LLSLFFMMKKNWF
+21 LLSLFFVMKKNWF

-47 VFALEAT
+47 VFAFEAK

-63 LKPQKV
+63 LKPQKA
-69 TPTTTCGVELGDNNA
+69 TSTTCGVKLGDNNE

-97 DSRRNNAERDRQ
+97 DSRRNNAERDFQ
-109 ARHDRIELQ
+109 AKRDRIEPQ
-118 WREDWG
+118 RHEGSG

-130 VNFKDDH
+130 VNFQDDRNP
-137 ESRSASFEGVKYKKY
+137 RSASFEGVKYKKY
-152 YETFIVRKVSDLS
+152 YETFIVRKVSDLL

-194 YSTGNSQRNNRDAYW
+194 YSTGNSQTYNRDAYGL
-209 IVSINWGEN
+209 VSINWGEN
-218 RLIKPG
+218 RLTKPG
-224 VHIYWGWGNRL
+224 VHIYWGWGNKL
-235 LNVFNAGFKYRIGP
+235 LNAFNAAFKYRIGP

-257 YNKSAVMNNDD
+257 SNKSAVMNNDD

-295 KYGIPLRHDYFAGN
+295 KYGIPLRHNYFAGN
-309 GTKVYDLSSYG
+309 GTQVYDLSSYG

-377 AKTYTQTTT
+377 AKTYTWTTT
-386 DGLEKSADEQYF
+386 DGLKKSDDEQYF

-403 KIWKIQN
+403 KVWKIQN
-410 TDFSQ
+410 TDFEQ
-415 SVNLQ
+415 KVNLQ

-453 WTGELIDGK
+453 WTGEVNLIDGK
-462 LVFKDVELPAGT
+462 LVFKDVELPEGT
-474 SYMTVAIRDLTSPE
+474 NYMTVAIRDLTSPE

-499 KKFFSG
+499 QTFFSG

-518 GVGIREFVC
+518 GVGIREFIW
-527 KVKVK
+527 KIK

-542 GEKLFNIPICQTATE
+542 ESKSFFDISICQTATE
-557 TNCIPEGRGFWFD
+557 TNCIPEGTGFRFD

-583 SDTEKH
+583 SDTGNP
-589 YMEEAIIVDRTPPK
+589 YMAMIVIDRTPPI
-603 MTLKPGTDEIWI
+603 MTFKPGTDEIWI

-635 HSGVRIDLKTNPD
+635 HSAIRIDLKTDPD

-711 QTRSLTTG
+711 QTRTLTTG

-726 GTTNLLITKSLS
+726 GTANLLITKSLS

-744 EVSEPFTLDEKT
+744 EVSESFTLPEKT

-766 EGGLFREE
+766 EGGLASREE
-774 TLSYPPIVHFEP
+774 ILSYPPIVHFEP
-786 NNFVPTSGDLAVT
+786 NNFAPTSKEVEVT

-818 VKVGENQIIQGGDFL
+818 VKVNRTQVSQGGNFL
-833 DKCTTTTGQNTTGQN
+833 DKCTTIGQD

-891 PVFTTPSADTV
+891 PVFTAPSADTV

-915 TDKWGAGLDKIFWKL
+915 TDEWGAGLDKIFWKL

-938 SGEFTDLTTRTLEKA
+938 SGEFTDFTTRTLEKA
-953 DMKDGSYTLTLWTQD
+953 DRADGSYTLTLWTQD
-968 KAGNKSKEAVS
+968 KAGNKSDEATS
-979 HKIQIDTTA
+979 HTIQIDTTA

-1006 SFSWN
+1006 GFSWD
-1011 KTTDEGVG
+1011 KATDEGVG

-1073 SEQTISYKVQLVELT
+1073 SKQTISYKVQLVELT
-1088 FRAGEHVNIS
+1088 FRAGEHVNIWIP
-1098 GTTYFRLFSGAKQE
+1098 TYLQLFSGAKQE

-1156 DQRVKLTIHHQEGT
+1156 DQRVKLT
-1170 GTESPF
+1170 
-1176 EVLKIS
+1176 
-1182 ELSNLPLQSYKT
+1182 
-1194 GFLLTGWAATSGGT
+1194 
-1208 ILPADTKFTADTD
+1208 
-1221 LFAVW
+1221 
-1226 EKDPEQ
+1226 
-1232 WIELQFETLDGT
+1232 
-1244 AVTGTSFLLWT
+1244 
-1255 LASELPKSQKSW
+1255 
-1267 FTFGGWNY
+1267 
-1275 TGGAILP
+1275 
-1282 SNTALIT
+1282 
-1289 SGTLYANW
+1289 
-1297 TKDPDQ
+1297 
-1303 RVKLTFDVKWGT
+1303 FDVKWGT
-1315 TLSGQEVLKNAELLS
+1315 TLSEQEVLKNAKLLS

-1402 LSTLSQPSRSWFHF
+1402 LSALSQPSRSWFHF
-1416 SGWNYTGEAIL
+1416 SGWNYTREAIL
-1427 PSNTTLIKSGTL
+1427 PSNTALITSGTL

-1508 ITGDLA
+1508 ITGDIA

-1544 NSTPSSQETIKN
+1544 NSIPSSQETITN

-1581 YPQTEAR
+1581 YPQKEAR

>member
-1 MSDKTFLDKKMD
+1 MD

-21 LLSLFFMMKKNWF
+21 LLSLFFVMKKNWF

-47 VFALEAT
+47 VFALEAK
-54 IVGTPTSLW
+54 IVGKSTSLW
-63 LKPQKV
+63 LKPQKA
-69 TPTTTCGVELGDNNA
+69 TPTTCGVKLGDPNA
-84 SWIDFWKDCWEDV
+84 SYIESWRDCWEDT
-97 DSRRNNAERDRQ
+97 DSRRNNAKPNAQD
-109 ARHDRIELQ
+109 ARDRIELQ
-118 WREDWG
+118 WYEDWG

-130 VNFKDDH
+130 VNFKDDYKPL
-137 ESRSASFEGVKYKKY
+137 SASFDGETGKHY
-152 YETFIVRKVSDLS
+152 YETFIVRKISDFWP
-165 DNVHVPFQILRGS
+165 NVRVPFQIFGRGK
-178 SSRDN
+178 DN
-183 WFVKWQGDPFS
+183 WFVKGQGDPFS
-194 YSTGNSQRNNRDAYW
+194 YSIKNHQLNNRDAYW
-209 IVSINWGEN
+209 NVSINWGEN
-218 RLIKPG
+218 SLKTPG
-224 VHIYWGWGNRL
+224 VHIYWGWGSVWTNWYNDKR
-235 LNVFNAGFKYRIGP
+235 KYRIGP
-249 KYSPASDR
+249 KNSPASDSR
-257 YNKSAVMNNDD
+257 GQTIHMNNDD

-295 KYGIPLRHDYFAGN
+295 KYGIPLRHNYFAGN

-354 NFTKLNDQHKP
+354 NFTKLNDQHP
-365 LNDKTYLLLWNN
+365 ELNKNAAYLLLWNN
-377 AKTYTQTTT
+377 AKTYTWTTA

-403 KIWKIQN
+403 KVWKIQN
-410 TDFSQ
+410 TDFEQ
-415 SVNLQ
+415 KVNLQ

-438 VSSDDRKFSELESIK
+438 VSSDNGKFSELGSIK
-453 WTGELIDGK
+453 WTGELMTDGK
-462 LVFKDVELPAGT
+462 LVFKDIELPEGT
-474 SYMTVAIRDLTSPE
+474 NYMTVAIRDLTSPE

-499 KKFFSG
+499 QKFFSG

-518 GVGIREFVC
+518 GVGIRKFIWEI
-527 KVKVK
+527 K
-532 KWSVEIWTFT
+532 KWTWTDEIWTFT
-542 GEKLFNIPICQTATE
+542 ESKPFFNILICQTPTE
-557 TNCIPEGRGFWFD
+557 TNCIPEGTGFRFA

-583 SDTEKH
+583 SDIGNP
-589 YMEEAIIVDRTPPK
+589 YMAGIVVDRTPPK
-603 MTLKPGTDEIWI
+603 MTLKTGTDEIWI

-635 HSGVRIDLKTNPD
+635 HSAIRIDLKSDPD
-648 PLPTSPFTGSFRV
+648 PLPASPFTGSFRV

-696 ANDKKNPTITFTPKD
+696 NNNKAKPTITFTPKD

-726 GTTNLLITKSLS
+726 GTANLLITKSLS

-744 EVSEPFTLDEKT
+744 EVSESFTLAEKT

-766 EGGLFREE
+766 EGGLASREE
-774 TLSYPPIVHFEP
+774 ILSYPPIVHFEP
-786 NNFVPTSGDLAVT
+786 NNFAPTSGDLAVT

-818 VKVGENQIIQGGDFL
+818 VKVNGTQITQGGNFL
-833 DKCTTTTGQNTTGQN
+833 DKCTIIGQD

-862 GDLKI
+862 GDLKV

-881 LIIDQTKPTT
+881 LIIDQTKPKT
-891 PVFTTPSADTV
+891 PVFTAPSADTV

-915 TDKWGAGLDKIFWKL
+915 TDEWGAGLDKIFWKL
-930 KKGEDDLE
+930 KKGENE
-938 SGEFTDLTTRTLEKA
+938 VGSGNFTDLTTRTLEKA
-953 DMKDGSYTLTLWTQD
+953 NMADGSYTLTLWTQD
-968 KAGNKSKEAVS
+968 KAGNKSDEAVS

-993 NLTSA
+993 NLPSA

-1006 SFSWN
+1006 RFSWY
-1011 KTTDEGVG
+1011 KTTDKGVG

-1027 KKGNQELSWGMLGD
+1027 KGNQELSWGMLGD

-1063 QAVDKVGNKT
+1063 QAVDKVGNKAP
-1073 SEQTISYKVQLVELT
+1073 EQTISYKVQLVELT
-1088 FRAGEHVNIS
+1088 FKEGTHVKIW
-1098 GTTYFRLFSGAKQE
+1098 TPTYLQVFSGIKRE
-1112 NLTLPTLTPD
+1112 NLTFPMLTPY

-1134 DFNTSDRAT
+1134 DFNTWDRAT

-1182 ELSNLPLQSYKT
+1182 ELSNLLLQSHKT

-1267 FTFGGWNY
+1267 FTFEGWNY
-1275 TGGAILP
+1275 TGQSVLTN
-1282 SNTALIT
+1282 NTGLVT

-1297 TKDPDQ
+1297 KKDPDQ

-1315 TLSGQEVLKNAELLS
+1315 TLSEQEVLKNAELLS

-1362 NITLSAVWEKDPSQW
+1362 NITLSAVWEKD
-1377 ISLSYD
+1377 
-1383 LQWGVLSSPNPDSL
+1383 
-1397 LSWTL
+1397 
-1402 LSTLSQPSRSWFHF
+1402 
-1416 SGWNYTGEAIL
+1416 
-1427 PSNTTLIKSGTL
+1427 
-1439 YANRSE
+1439 
-1445 NPLERLTITYHLN
+1445 
-1458 DGSAQQKTSKLLKS
+1458 
-1472 GATFQALIPEPTRMG
+1472 
-1487 YTFIWWTKDLAGQQA
+1487 
-1502 IALGAS
+1502 
-1508 ITGDLA
+1508 
-1514 IYAQWKP
+1514 P

-1581 YPQTEAR
+1581 YPQKEAR

>member
-21 LLSLFFMMKKNWF
+21 LLSLFFVMKKNWF

-47 VFALEAT
+47 VFAFEAK

-63 LKPQKV
+63 LKPQKA
-69 TPTTTCGVELGDNNA
+69 TSTTCGVKLGDNNE

-97 DSRRNNAERDRQ
+97 DSRRNNAERDFQ
-109 ARHDRIELQ
+109 AKRDRIEPQ
-118 WREDWG
+118 RHEGSG

-130 VNFKDDH
+130 VNFQDDRNP
-137 ESRSASFEGVKYKKY
+137 RSASFEGVKYKKY
-152 YETFIVRKVSDLS
+152 YETFIVRKVSDLL

-194 YSTGNSQRNNRDAYW
+194 YSTGNSQTYNRDAYGL
-209 IVSINWGEN
+209 VSINWGEN
-218 RLIKPG
+218 RLTKPG
-224 VHIYWGWGNRL
+224 VHIYWGWGNKL
-235 LNVFNAGFKYRIGP
+235 LNAFNAAFKYRIGP

-257 YNKSAVMNNDD
+257 SNKSAVMNNDD

-295 KYGIPLRHDYFAGN
+295 KYGIPLRHNYFAGN
-309 GTKVYDLSSYG
+309 GTQVYDLSG
-320 NQVFGLGKDIDT
+320 WNQVFGLGKDIDT

-462 LVFKDVELPAGT
+462 LVFKDIKLPEGT

-499 KKFFSG
+499 QTFFSG

-518 GVGIREFVC
+518 GVGIREFVW
-527 KVKVK
+527 KVK
-532 KWSVEIWTFT
+532 KWTDEIWTFT
-542 GEKLFNIPICQTATE
+542 GSKSFDVPICQTSP
-557 TNCIPEGRGFWFD
+557 TNCIPEGTGFRFD

-583 SDTEKH
+583 SDTGNP
-589 YMEEAIIVDRTPPK
+589 YMAAIVVDRIPPK

-615 NYGESFNLSTE
+615 NYGESFDLSTE

-635 HSGVRIDLKTNPD
+635 HSAIRIDLKTDPD

-696 ANDKKNPTITFTPKD
+696 NNNKAKPTITFTPKD

-726 GTTNLLITKSLS
+726 GTANLLITKSLS

-744 EVSEPFTLDEKT
+744 EVSESFTLAEKT

-766 EGGLFREE
+766 EGGLASREE
-774 TLSYPPIVHFEP
+774 ILSYPPIVHFEP
-786 NNFVPTSGDLAVT
+786 NNFAPTSGDLAVT

-818 VKVGENQIIQGGDFL
+818 VKVNGTQVSQGGNFL
-833 DKCTTTTGQNTTGQN
+833 DKCTTSGQD
-848 TTCQLTISSSSSQT
+848 TTCRLKISSSSSQT

-881 LIIDQTKPTT
+881 LIIDQTKPIT
-891 PVFTTPSADTV
+891 PVFTAPSADTV

-915 TDKWGAGLDKIFWKL
+915 TDEWGAGLDKIFWKL

-938 SGEFTDLTTRTLEKA
+938 NGEFTDLTTRTLEKA
-953 DMKDGSYTLTLWTQD
+953 NMADGSYTLTLWTQD
-968 KAGNKSKEAVS
+968 KAGNKSDEAVS
-979 HKIQIDTTA
+979 HKIQIDTAA

-1006 SFSWN
+1006 GFSWN

-1047 SFENIAK
+1047 SFKNIAK
-1054 ENASYTLTL
+1054 ENARYTLTL

-1098 GTTYFRLFSGAKQE
+1098 GTTYFQLFSGAKQE
-1112 NLTLPTLTPD
+1112 NLTLPALIPD

-1127 KTPAREP
+1127 KDPTRDPA
-1134 DFNTSDRAT
+1134 FNTSDRAT
-1143 ENKTYTGNAEKDP
+1143 ENKTYIGNAE
-1156 DQRVKLTIHHQEGT
+1156 
-1170 GTESPF
+1170 
-1176 EVLKIS
+1176 
-1182 ELSNLPLQSYKT
+1182 
-1194 GFLLTGWAATSGGT
+1194 
-1208 ILPADTKFTADTD
+1208 
-1221 LFAVW
+1221 
-1226 EKDPEQ
+1226 
-1232 WIELQFETLDGT
+1232 
-1244 AVTGTSFLLWT
+1244 
-1255 LASELPKSQKSW
+1255 
-1267 FTFGGWNY
+1267 
-1275 TGGAILP
+1275 
-1282 SNTALIT
+1282 
-1289 SGTLYANW
+1289 
-1297 TKDPDQ
+1297 KDPDQ

-1315 TLSGQEVLKNAELLS
+1315 TLLEQEVLKNAKLLS

-1340 HLFRGWSLDGTTV
+1340 YLFRGWSLDGTTV

>member
-1 MSDKTFLDKKMD
+1 
-13 ISKLQIDL
+13 
-21 LLSLFFMMKKNWF
+21 MMKKNWF

-47 VFALEAT
+47 VFAFEAK

-63 LKPQKV
+63 LKPQKA
-69 TPTTTCGVELGDNNA
+69 TSTTCGVKLGDNNE

-97 DSRRNNAERDRQ
+97 DSRRNNAERDFQ
-109 ARHDRIELQ
+109 AKRDRIEPQ
-118 WREDWG
+118 RHEGSG

-130 VNFKDDH
+130 VNFQDDRNP
-137 ESRSASFEGVKYKKY
+137 RSASFEGVKYKKY
-152 YETFIVRKVSDLS
+152 YETFIVRKVSDLL

-194 YSTGNSQRNNRDAYW
+194 YSTGNSQTYNRDAYGL
-209 IVSINWGEN
+209 VSINWGEN
-218 RLIKPG
+218 RLTKPG
-224 VHIYWGWGNRL
+224 VHIYWGWGNKL
-235 LNVFNAGFKYRIGP
+235 LNAFNAAFKYRIGP

-257 YNKSAVMNNDD
+257 SNKSAVMNNDD

-295 KYGIPLRHDYFAGN
+295 KYGIPLRHNYFAGN
-309 GTKVYDLSSYG
+309 GTQVYDLSSYG

-377 AKTYTQTTT
+377 AKTYTWTTT
-386 DGLEKSADEQYF
+386 DGLKKSDDEQYF

-403 KIWKIQN
+403 KVWKIQN
-410 TDFSQ
+410 TDFEQ
-415 SVNLQ
+415 KVNLQ

-462 LVFKDVELPAGT
+462 LVFKDIELPKGT
-474 SYMTVAIRDLTSPE
+474 NYMTVAIRDLTSPE

-499 KKFFSG
+499 QTFFSG

-518 GVGIREFVC
+518 GVGIREFVW
-527 KVKVK
+527 KVK
-532 KWSVEIWTFT
+532 KWTDEIWTFT
-542 GEKLFNIPICQTATE
+542 GSKSFDIPICQTSP
-557 TNCIPEGRGFWFD
+557 TNCIPEGTGFRFD

-583 SDTEKH
+583 SDTGNP
-589 YMEEAIIVDRTPPK
+589 YMAAIVVDRTSPK

-615 NYGESFNLSTE
+615 NYGESFDLSTE

-635 HSGVRIDLKTNPD
+635 HSAIRIDLKTDPD

-682 EAPTIE
+682 EAPSVE
-688 GLSVHLGT
+688 WLSVHLGT
-696 ANDKKNPTITFTPKD
+696 NNNKAKPTITFTPKD

-726 GTTNLLITKSLS
+726 GTANLLITKSLS
-738 SLNNGT
+738 SLHNGT
-744 EVSEPFTLDEKT
+744 EVSESFTLDEKT

-766 EGGLFREE
+766 EGGLASREE
-774 TLSYPPIVHFEP
+774 ILSYPPIVHFEP
-786 NNFVPTSGDLAVT
+786 NNFAPTSGDLAVT

-818 VKVGENQIIQGGDFL
+818 VKMNGTQVSQGGNFL
-833 DKCTTTTGQNTTGQN
+833 DKCTTIGQD

-891 PVFTTPSADTV
+891 PVFTAPSADTV

-915 TDKWGAGLDKIFWKL
+915 ADEWGAGLDKIFWKL
-930 KKGEDDLE
+930 KKGEDE
-938 SGEFTDLTTRTLEKA
+938 VGSGEFTDLTTRTLEKA
-953 DMKDGSYTLTLWTQD
+953 NIAEDGSYTLTLWTQD
-968 KAGNKSKEAVS
+968 KAGNKSDEATS
-979 HKIQIDTTA
+979 HTIQIDTTA
-988 PNEIQ
+988 PKKIK
-993 NLTSA
+993 NLTPA

-1006 SFSWN
+1006 GFSWN

-1047 SFENIAK
+1047 SFENIEK

-1088 FRAGEHVNIS
+1088 FKAGEHVNIS
-1098 GTTYFRLFSGAKQE
+1098 GTMYFQLFSGAKQE
-1112 NLTLPTLTPD
+1112 NHPLPMLTPD

-1267 FTFGGWNY
+1267 FTF
-1275 TGGAILP
+1275 
-1282 SNTALIT
+1282 
-1289 SGTLYANW
+1289 
-1297 TKDPDQ
+1297 
-1303 RVKLTFDVKWGT
+1303 
-1315 TLSGQEVLKNAELLS
+1315 
-1330 GDLPTTTKSG
+1330 
-1340 HLFRGWSLDGTTV
+1340 
-1353 LSYPRSFDQ
+1353 
-1362 NITLSAVWEKDPSQW
+1362 
-1377 ISLSYD
+1377 
-1383 LQWGVLSSPNPDSL
+1383 
-1397 LSWTL
+1397 
-1402 LSTLSQPSRSWFHF
+1402 

-1427 PSNTTLIKSGTL
+1427 PSNTALITSGTL

-1544 NSTPSSQETIKN
+1544 NSIPSSQETITN

-1706 TIPDPNI
+1706 TILDPNI

>member
-21 LLSLFFMMKKNWF
+21 LLSLFFVMKKTDF

-47 VFALEAT
+47 VFAFEAK

-63 LKPQKV
+63 LKPQKA
-69 TPTTTCGVELGDNNA
+69 TSTTCGVKLGDNNE

-97 DSRRNNAERDRQ
+97 DSRRNNAERDFQ
-109 ARHDRIELQ
+109 AKRDRIEPQ
-118 WREDWG
+118 RHEGSG

-130 VNFKDDH
+130 VNFQDDRNP
-137 ESRSASFEGVKYKKY
+137 RSASFEGVKYKKY
-152 YETFIVRKVSDLS
+152 YETFIVRKVSDLL

-194 YSTGNSQRNNRDAYW
+194 YSTGNSQTYNRDAYGL
-209 IVSINWGEN
+209 VSINWGEN
-218 RLIKPG
+218 RLTKPE
-224 VHIYWGWGNRL
+224 VHIYWGWGNKL
-235 LNVFNAGFKYRIGP
+235 LNAFNAAFKYRIGP

-257 YNKSAVMNNDD
+257 SNKSAVMNNDD

-295 KYGIPLRHDYFAGN
+295 KYGIPLRHNYFAGN
-309 GTKVYDLSSYG
+309 GTQVYDLSSYG

-377 AKTYTQTTT
+377 AKTYTWTTT
-386 DGLEKSADEQYF
+386 DGLKKSADEQYF

-410 TDFSQ
+410 TDFTQ

-420 FGSAFTGLVG
+420 FGSAFTGLIG

-438 VSSDDRKFSELESIK
+438 VSSDDGNFSGLESIK

-499 KKFFSG
+499 QTFFSG

-518 GVGIREFVC
+518 GVGIREFIW
-527 KVKVK
+527 KIK
-532 KWSVEIWTFT
+532 KWTNEIWTFT
-542 GEKLFNIPICQTATE
+542 GSKPFFNIPICQTATE
-557 TNCIPEGRGFWFD
+557 TNCIPEGTGFRFD

-583 SDTEKH
+583 SDTGNP
-589 YMEEAIIVDRTPPK
+589 YMAMIVIDRTPPI
-603 MTLKPGTDEIWI
+603 MIFKPGTDEIWI
-615 NYGESFNLSTE
+615 NYRESFNLSTE

-635 HSGVRIDLKTNPD
+635 HSAIRIDLKTDPD

-696 ANDKKNPTITFTPKD
+696 NNNKAKPTITFTPKD

-726 GTTNLLITKSLS
+726 GTANLLITKSLS

-744 EVSEPFTLDEKT
+744 EVSEPFTLAEKT

-766 EGGLFREE
+766 EGGLTSREE
-774 TLSYPPIVHFEP
+774 ILSYPPIVHFEP
-786 NNFVPTSGDLAVT
+786 NNFAPTSGDLAVT

-818 VKVGENQIIQGGDFL
+818 VKVNGTQVSQGGNFL
-833 DKCTTTTGQNTTGQN
+833 DKCTTSGQD
-848 TTCQLTISSSSSQT
+848 TTCRLKISSSSSQT

-881 LIIDQTKPTT
+881 LIIDQTKPIT
-891 PVFTTPSADTV
+891 PVFTAPSADTV

-915 TDKWGAGLDKIFWKL
+915 TDEWGAGLDKIFWKL
-930 KKGEDDLE
+930 KKGEKE
-938 SGEFTDLTTRTLEKA
+938 VGSGKFTDLTTRTLEKT
-953 DMKDGSYTLTLWTQD
+953 DMAEDGSYTLTLWTQD
-968 KAGNKSKEAVS
+968 KAGNKSDEATS
-979 HKIQIDTTA
+979 HTIQIDTTA

-1006 SFSWN
+1006 GFSWD
-1011 KTTDEGVG
+1011 KATDEGVG

-1088 FRAGEHVNIS
+1088 FRAGEHVNIWIP
-1098 GTTYFRLFSGAKQE
+1098 TYLQLFSGAKQE
-1112 NLTLPTLTPD
+1112 NLTLPMLTPD

-1194 GFLLTGWAATSGGT
+1194 GFLLTGWAETSGGT
-1208 ILPADTKFTADTD
+1208 ILPADTKFVADTD
-1221 LFAVW
+1221 LF
-1226 EKDPEQ
+1226 
-1232 WIELQFETLDGT
+1232 
-1244 AVTGTSFLLWT
+1244 
-1255 LASELPKSQKSW
+1255 
-1267 FTFGGWNY
+1267 
-1275 TGGAILP
+1275 
-1282 SNTALIT
+1282 
-1289 SGTLYANW
+1289 
-1297 TKDPDQ
+1297 
-1303 RVKLTFDVKWGT
+1303 
-1315 TLSGQEVLKNAELLS
+1315 
-1330 GDLPTTTKSG
+1330 
-1340 HLFRGWSLDGTTV
+1340 
-1353 LSYPRSFDQ
+1353 
-1362 NITLSAVWEKDPSQW
+1362 AVWEKDPSQW

-1416 SGWNYTGEAIL
+1416 SGWNYTGGDIL
-1427 PSNTTLIKSGTL
+1427 ADNASLIKSGTL

-1472 GATFQALIPEPTRMG
+1472 GATFQVLIPNPNRTG
-1487 YTFIWWTKDLAGQQA
+1487 YTFNWWTKDPAGQQP
-1502 IALGAS
+1502 IALGEVL
-1508 ITGDLA
+1508 TGDLDV
-1514 IYAQWKP
+1514 YAQWKS

-1544 NSTPSSQETIKN
+1544 NSTPSSQETITN

-1581 YPQTEAR
+1581 YPQKEAR

>member
-34 LFFALLFLLGFSP
+34 LFFALLLLLGFSP
-47 VFALEAT
+47 VFAFEAK
-54 IVGTPTSLW
+54 IVGKSTSLW
-63 LKPQKV
+63 LKPQKA
-69 TPTTTCGVELGDNNA
+69 TPTTCGVKLGDPNA
-84 SWIDFWKDCWEDV
+84 SYIESWRDCWEDT
-97 DSRRNNAERDRQ
+97 DSRRNNAKPNAQD
-109 ARHDRIELQ
+109 ARDRIELQ
-118 WREDWG
+118 WYEDWG

-130 VNFKDDH
+130 VNFKDDYKPL
-137 ESRSASFEGVKYKKY
+137 SASFDGEKSNHY
-152 YETFIVRKVSDLS
+152 YETFIVRKISDFWP
-165 DNVHVPFQILRGS
+165 NVRVPFQVLKGG
-178 SSRDN
+178 RDN
-183 WFVKWQGDPFS
+183 WFVKWQGNPFS
-194 YSTGNSQRNNRDAYW
+194 YSTTNRNQFNNKDAYGE
-209 IVSINWGEN
+209 VSINWGEN
-218 RLIKPG
+218 LLKKPG
-224 VHIYWGWGNRL
+224 VHIYWGWGLAWTHRSNNKR
-235 LNVFNAGFKYRIGP
+235 KYRIGP
-249 KYSPASDR
+249 KYSPASDPR
-257 YNKSAVMNNDD
+257 GQTMHMNKDD
-268 IYEIISISQNWGLTS
+268 IYEIISIWQPWGAGE
-283 DQRAQV
+283 QGREKIE
-289 ASYLAI
+289 SYLAI
-295 KYGIPLRHDYFAGN
+295 KYGIPLRHNYFAGN
-309 GTKVYDLSSYG
+309 GTQVYDLSG
-320 NQVFGLGKDIDT
+320 WNQVFGLGKDIDT

-410 TDFSQ
+410 TDFEQ
-415 SVNLQ
+415 KVNLQ

-474 SYMTVAIRDLTSPE
+474 NYMTVAIRDLTSPE

-499 KKFFSG
+499 QTFFSG

-518 GVGIREFVC
+518 GVGIREFVW
-527 KVKVK
+527 KVK

-542 GEKLFNIPICQTATE
+542 GSKPFFNIPICQTATE
-557 TNCIPEGRGFWFD
+557 TNCIPEGTGFRFD

-583 SDTEKH
+583 SDTGNP
-589 YMEEAIIVDRTPPK
+589 YMAMIVIDRTPPI
-603 MTLKPGTDEIWI
+603 MTFKPGTDEIWI
-615 NYGESFNLSTE
+615 NYGKSFNLSTE

-635 HSGVRIDLKTNPD
+635 HSAIRIDLKTDPD

-682 EAPTIE
+682 EAPVIE

-726 GTTNLLITKSLS
+726 RTANLLSSGDLNSLS
-738 SLNNGT
+738 NGSQ
-744 EVSEPFTLDEKT
+744 VSKFFTLPETT

-766 EGGLFREE
+766 EGGLASRED
-774 TLSYPPIVHFEP
+774 LSYPPIVHFEP
-786 NNFVPTSGDLAVT
+786 NNFAPTSGDLAVT

-818 VKVGENQIIQGGDFL
+818 VKVGETQVSQGDNFL
-833 DKCTTTTGQNTTGQN
+833 DKCTTTGQDTA
-848 TTCQLTISSSSSQT
+848 CQLKISSSSSQT

-867 IATDDFSA
+867 IATDEFSA

-881 LIIDQTKPTT
+881 LIIDQTEPTI
-891 PVFTTPSADTV
+891 PEFIAPSADTV

-908 KFQWNNL
+908 KFQWKNL
-915 TDKWGAGLDKIFWKL
+915 TDEWGAGLDKIFWKL
-930 KKGEDDLE
+930 KKGEDE
-938 SGEFTDLTTRTLEKA
+938 VGSGEFTDLTTRTLEKINIA
-953 DMKDGSYTLTLWTQD
+953 EDGSYTLTLWTQD

-988 PNEIQ
+988 PTEIQ

-1041 EANPSL
+1041 EADPSL

-1073 SEQTISYKVQLVELT
+1073 NEQTISYKVQLVELT
-1088 FRAGEHVNIS
+1088 FKEGTHVKIW
-1098 GTTYFRLFSGAKQE
+1098 TPTYLQLFSGAKQE
-1112 NLTLPTLTPD
+1112 NLILPTLTPD

-1127 KTPAREP
+1127 KTPTRDPA
-1134 DFNTSDRAT
+1134 FNTSDRAT

-1170 GTESPF
+1170 GTESPL

-1221 LFAVW
+1221 LFALW

-1275 TGGAILP
+1275 TGEAILP
-1282 SNTALIT
+1282 SNTA
-1289 SGTLYANW
+1289 
-1297 TKDPDQ
+1297 
-1303 RVKLTFDVKWGT
+1303 
-1315 TLSGQEVLKNAELLS
+1315 
-1330 GDLPTTTKSG
+1330 
-1340 HLFRGWSLDGTTV
+1340 
-1353 LSYPRSFDQ
+1353 
-1362 NITLSAVWEKDPSQW
+1362 
-1377 ISLSYD
+1377 
-1383 LQWGVLSSPNPDSL
+1383 
-1397 LSWTL
+1397 
-1402 LSTLSQPSRSWFHF
+1402 
-1416 SGWNYTGEAIL
+1416 
-1427 PSNTTLIKSGTL
+1427 LIKSGTL

-1472 GATFQALIPEPTRMG
+1472 GATFQALISEPTRMG

-1521 IPSIVPTHGYS
+1521 ISSIVPTHGYS

-1544 NSTPSSQETIKN
+1544 NSIPSSQETITN

-1581 YPQTEAR
+1581 YPQKEAR